1 MKKISLALIVILLF
15 GVKTIKAQE
24 QELSASEPIS
34 SGCVS
39 HSRGAEN
46 STSPTIKLTKEENIL
61 SVELLNYTSNCG
73 TTGFEVENKIIDGN
87 NENPNVAINI
97 TPVIPAYMDCTCPF
111 NISYTVRDLEKNN
124 FYLTCWWYEGQVELT
139 EGEPL
144 VLEYQTKDVV
154 IDGLKFRLLKVS
166 HQAKLIYQNTWDNN
180 VTTLQIPS
188 EVEYEGEKYTVTS
201 VNQNVSFSKN
211 SSITK
216 IIIPKTVKNTDF
228 GSNEGF
234 KYNPFVDC
242 FSVESIEVEEG
253 NPAICSVDGVLFNKD
268 TTTLIGYPAASARE
282 SYTVPASVKTAG
294 DGAFSNSKYLKKIV
308 LPDNIETLG
317 YSLFASSK
325 SLEEVTLPSSIKEL
339 SIYLFKDCTKLK
351 SVVIPEG
358 VTTIGYSAFEGCTSL
373 ESISLPESINFID
386 FFAFGSLSNLKNVYC
401 QAKIVPNTS
410 QNVFGN
416 VNLSKVTLHVPAA
429 SISAYQATEPW
440 KNFKE
445 IVALPD
451 QDDYLPFV
459 EDGKEWTMASLG
471 TVGPEYQHTFC
482 YQQIKLGSAIEVD
495 GITFKQIVKSSWQY
509 DQDGPTNW
517 KETTEYVGEAD
528 GKVYIYNQQ
537 TKNTVQVM
545 DFTLK
550 VGDTYR
556 QTLTGDPNDGY
567 WDFVVT
573 AVKDTVIAT
582 SVDKTPRRCLY
593 LSWSD
598 SKETDDVWIE
608 GIGSL
613 YGGVQGAY
621 GRVKAGA
628 ISMLRICKADEQT
641 LYEAY
646 HPFLKE
652 GKTWNYQEY
661 YHNLWDDEQWTKDV
675 SYVINGTTEIDGKTY
690 YKMYR
695 ISEEG
700 SKYYCA
706 LREEDRKVWQYTSD
720 DGDQLLY
727 DFGMSVGD
735 SYTPSDESIRYQLTA
750 IKPMRFQ
757 YYQLLNVLHYD
768 VSEQDDPTE
777 PYEYIGPEANVEG
790 VGCERGWNI
799 MELYAMVPS
808 NGILHGENFLSC
820 YEDGKCIFTADDFN
834 GLKNTK
840 PDNDMAYRPFIEEGK
855 VWKVGTISGNPVQ
868 VVDYY
873 YFDGDTIIGGKT
885 CKQMMRQRYVSPDY
899 PEYDNLAQLPT
910 LSKVGAWY
918 EEDKK
923 VYFYDEQT
931 QSMLIKYDFS
941 LNPYD
946 TLQLFRDYPTYV
958 VGPKQS
964 GNIKGFKGIYRGIW
978 SIGIDSRINTTW
990 MEGVGGI
997 DGPTRNAYLNASD
1010 PVPEF
1015 LMSCTVG
1022 DEVIYLN
1029 EEYEDGATPG
1039 GARGDR
1045 FDFTHT
1051 IKTKPKA
1058 PRRSIDTQSV
1068 YGEYNNHQLDINLN
1082 LLDDIYLVSIT
1093 NESGKTVYEKTVNA
1107 GDIVGLNIDI
1117 SAYTKGRYTVT
1128 VENSRESFTGKFE
1141 TQTTG
1146 IEGNVNNK
1154 KVKNVSIYNLQ
1165 GQRISTLRKGLN
1177 IVNGHKI
1184 YVK

>member
-1 MKKISLALIVILLF
+1 MKKIAFALIVVLLF
-15 GVKTIKAQE
+15 GIKTIKAQE

-34 SGCVS
+34 SGCLS
-39 HSRGAEN
+39 HSRGAEIA
-46 STSPTIKLTKEENIL
+46 TSPTIKLTKEENIL

-87 NENPNVAINI
+87 NENPTVAINV

-111 NISYTVRDLEKNN
+111 NISYTVRDLEKNK

-166 HQAKLIYQNTWDNN
+166 HQAKLITWDNN

-201 VNQNVSFSKN
+201 VNQSVFSKN

-242 FSVESIEVEEG
+242 ISVESIEVEEG

-294 DGAFSNSKYLKKIV
+294 DGAFFNSKYLKKIV

-445 IVALPD
+445 IVELPD
-451 QDDYLPFV
+451 QDDYHPFV
-459 EDGKEWTMASLG
+459 ENGKEWTMAYLG
-471 TVGPEYQHTFC
+471 TVSPEYQHTFS

-495 GITFKQIVKSSWQY
+495 GMTFKQIVSSSWQY
-509 DQDGPTNW
+509 DQDGPSNW
-517 KETTEYVGEAD
+517 KETNEYVGEAD
-528 GKVYIYNQQ
+528 GKVYLYNQQ
-537 TKNTVQVM
+537 TKNTIQVM

-556 QTLTGDPNDGY
+556 QTLTSDPNDGY

-582 SVDKTPRRCLY
+582 SVDKTPRKCLY

-613 YGGVQGAY
+613 YEGVQGAY
-621 GRVKAGA
+621 GRMKTGA

-661 YHNLWDDEQWTKDV
+661 YHNLLDDEQWSKDV
-675 SYVINGTTEIDGKTY
+675 SYVINGTTEIDGKAY

-700 SKYYCA
+700 SEYYCA

-720 DGDQLLY
+720 GDQLLY
-727 DFGMSVGD
+727 DFGMSIGD
-735 SYTPSDESIRYQLTA
+735 SYTPSDEPIRYQLTD

-768 VSEQDDPTE
+768 VSEQYDPTE
-777 PYEYIGPEANVEG
+777 PYEYIGPEQIVEG
-790 VGCERGWNI
+790 VGCRKGWNF
-799 MELYAMVPS
+799 MELYALVPY

-820 YEDGKCIFTADDFN
+820 YEDARCIFTADDFN
-834 GLKNTK
+834 L
-840 PDNDMAYRPFIEEGK
+840 Y
-855 VWKVGTISGNPVQ
+855 
-868 VVDYY
+868 
-873 YFDGDTIIGGKT
+873 
-885 CKQMMRQRYVSPDY
+885 
-899 PEYDNLAQLPT
+899 
-910 LSKVGAWY
+910 
-918 EEDKK
+918 
-923 VYFYDEQT
+923 
-931 QSMLIKYDFS
+931 
-941 LNPYD
+941 
-946 TLQLFRDYPTYV
+946 
-958 VGPKQS
+958 
-964 GNIKGFKGIYRGIW
+964 
-978 SIGIDSRINTTW
+978 
-990 MEGVGGI
+990 
-997 DGPTRNAYLNASD
+997 
-1010 PVPEF
+1010 
-1015 LMSCTVG
+1015 
-1022 DEVIYLN
+1022 
-1029 EEYEDGATPG
+1029 
-1039 GARGDR
+1039 
-1045 FDFTHT
+1045 
-1051 IKTKPKA
+1051 
-1058 PRRSIDTQSV
+1058 
-1068 YGEYNNHQLDINLN
+1068 
-1082 LLDDIYLVSIT
+1082 
-1093 NESGKTVYEKTVNA
+1093 
-1107 GDIVGLNIDI
+1107 
-1117 SAYTKGRYTVT
+1117 
-1128 VENSRESFTGKFE
+1128 E
-1141 TQTTG
+1141 TQTKE
-1146 IEGNVNNK
+1146 IEVINDNKAENK
-1154 KVKNVSIYNLQ
+1154 KGIYNLQ
-1165 GQRISTLRKGLN
+1165 GQRIRHLQKGLN
-1177 IVNGHKI
+1177 IVNGRKVH
-1184 YVK
+1184 VK

>member
-1 MKKISLALIVILLF
+1 MKKIAFALIVVLLF
-15 GVKTIKAQE
+15 GIKTIKAQE

-34 SGCVS
+34 SGCLS
-39 HSRGAEN
+39 HSRGAEIA
-46 STSPTIKLTKEENIL
+46 TSPTIKLTKEENIL

-87 NENPNVAINI
+87 NENPTVAINV

-144 VLEYQTKDVV
+144 ILEYKTKDVV

-166 HQAKLIYQNTWDNN
+166 HQAKLITWDNN

-201 VNQNVSFSKN
+201 VNQSVFSKN

-294 DGAFSNSKYLKKIV
+294 DGAFFNSKYLKKIV

-325 SLEEVTLPSSIKEL
+325 SLEEVVLPSSIKEL

-358 VTTIGYSAFEGCTSL
+358 VTTIGYSAFEGCTRL

-429 SISAYQATEPW
+429 SINAYQATEPW

-445 IVALPD
+445 IVALPA
-451 QDDYLPFV
+451 QIDYHPFV
-459 EDGKEWTMASLG
+459 ENGKEWTMAYLG
-471 TVGPEYQHTFC
+471 TVSPEYQHTFS

-495 GITFKQIVKSSWQY
+495 GMTFKQIVSSSWQY
-509 DQDGPTNW
+509 DQDGPSNW
-517 KETTEYVGEAD
+517 KETNEYVGEAD
-528 GKVYIYNQQ
+528 GKVYLYNQQ
-537 TKNTVQVM
+537 TKNTIQVM

-556 QTLTGDPNDGY
+556 QTLTSDPNDGY

-582 SVDKTPRRCLY
+582 SVDKTPRKCLY

-621 GRVKAGA
+621 GRMKTGA

-661 YHNLWDDEQWTKDV
+661 YHNLLDDEQWTKDV
-675 SYVINGTTEIDGKTY
+675 SYVINGTTEIDGKAY

-700 SKYYCA
+700 SEYYCA

-727 DFGMSVGD
+727 DFGMSIGD
-735 SYTPSDESIRYQLTA
+735 SYTPSDEPIRYQLTD

-768 VSEQDDPTE
+768 VSEQYDPTE
-777 PYEYIGPEANVEG
+777 PYEYIGPEQIVEG
-790 VGCERGWNI
+790 VGCRKGWNF
-799 MELYAMVPS
+799 MELYALVPY

-834 GLKNTK
+834 L
-840 PDNDMAYRPFIEEGK
+840 Y
-855 VWKVGTISGNPVQ
+855 
-868 VVDYY
+868 
-873 YFDGDTIIGGKT
+873 
-885 CKQMMRQRYVSPDY
+885 
-899 PEYDNLAQLPT
+899 
-910 LSKVGAWY
+910 
-918 EEDKK
+918 
-923 VYFYDEQT
+923 
-931 QSMLIKYDFS
+931 
-941 LNPYD
+941 
-946 TLQLFRDYPTYV
+946 
-958 VGPKQS
+958 
-964 GNIKGFKGIYRGIW
+964 
-978 SIGIDSRINTTW
+978 
-990 MEGVGGI
+990 
-997 DGPTRNAYLNASD
+997 
-1010 PVPEF
+1010 
-1015 LMSCTVG
+1015 
-1022 DEVIYLN
+1022 
-1029 EEYEDGATPG
+1029 
-1039 GARGDR
+1039 
-1045 FDFTHT
+1045 
-1051 IKTKPKA
+1051 
-1058 PRRSIDTQSV
+1058 
-1068 YGEYNNHQLDINLN
+1068 
-1082 LLDDIYLVSIT
+1082 
-1093 NESGKTVYEKTVNA
+1093 
-1107 GDIVGLNIDI
+1107 
-1117 SAYTKGRYTVT
+1117 
-1128 VENSRESFTGKFE
+1128 E
-1141 TQTTG
+1141 TQTKE
-1146 IEGNVNNK
+1146 IEVINDNKAENK
-1154 KVKNVSIYNLQ
+1154 KGIYNLQ
-1165 GQRISTLRKGLN
+1165 GQRISHLQKGLN
-1177 IVNGHKI
+1177 IVNGRKVH
-1184 YVK
+1184 VK

>member
-1 MKKISLALIVILLF
+1 MKKIAFALIVVLLF
-15 GVKTIKAQE
+15 GIKTIKAQE
-24 QELSASEPIS
+24 QELSTSEPIS
-34 SGCVS
+34 SGCLS
-39 HSRGAEN
+39 HSRGAEIA
-46 STSPTIKLTKEENIL
+46 TSPTIKLTKEENIL

-87 NENPNVAINI
+87 NENPTVAINV

-166 HQAKLIYQNTWDNN
+166 HQAKLITWDNN

-201 VNQNVSFSKN
+201 VNQSVFSKN

-242 FSVESIEVEEG
+242 ISVESIEVEEG

-294 DGAFSNSKYLKKIV
+294 DGAFFNSKYLKKIV

-445 IVALPD
+445 IVKLPAQND
-451 QDDYLPFV
+451 NLPFV
-459 EDGKEWTMASLG
+459 ENGKEWTMAYLG
-471 TVGPEYQHTFC
+471 TVGPEYQHTFS

-495 GITFKQIVKSSWQY
+495 GMTFKQIVSSSWQY
-509 DQDGPTNW
+509 DQDGPSNW
-517 KETTEYVGEAD
+517 KETNEYVGEAD
-528 GKVYIYNQQ
+528 GKVYLYNQQ
-537 TKNTVQVM
+537 TKNTIQVM

-556 QTLTGDPNDGY
+556 QTLTSDPNDGY

-582 SVDKTPRRCLY
+582 SVDKTPRKCLY

-613 YGGVQGAY
+613 YEGVQGAY
-621 GRVKAGA
+621 GRMKTGA

-661 YHNLWDDEQWTKDV
+661 YHNLLDDEQWTKDV
-675 SYVINGTTEIDGKTY
+675 SYVINGTTEIDGKAY

-700 SKYYCA
+700 SEYYCA

-727 DFGMSVGD
+727 DFGMSIGD
-735 SYTPSDESIRYQLTA
+735 SYTPSDEPIRYQLTD

-768 VSEQDDPTE
+768 VSEQYDPTE
-777 PYEYIGPEANVEG
+777 PYEYIGPEQIVEG
-790 VGCERGWNI
+790 VGCRKGWNF
-799 MELYAMVPS
+799 MELYALVPY

-820 YEDGKCIFTADDFN
+820 YEDGRCIFTADDFN
-834 GLKNTK
+834 LYEMQTK
-840 PDNDMAYRPFIEEGK
+840 EI
-855 VWKVGTISGNPVQ
+855 
-868 VVDYY
+868 
-873 YFDGDTIIGGKT
+873 
-885 CKQMMRQRYVSPDY
+885 
-899 PEYDNLAQLPT
+899 
-910 LSKVGAWY
+910 
-918 EEDKK
+918 
-923 VYFYDEQT
+923 
-931 QSMLIKYDFS
+931 
-941 LNPYD
+941 
-946 TLQLFRDYPTYV
+946 
-958 VGPKQS
+958 
-964 GNIKGFKGIYRGIW
+964 
-978 SIGIDSRINTTW
+978 
-990 MEGVGGI
+990 
-997 DGPTRNAYLNASD
+997 
-1010 PVPEF
+1010 
-1015 LMSCTVG
+1015 
-1022 DEVIYLN
+1022 EVIN
-1029 EEYEDGATPG
+1029 DN
-1039 GARGDR
+1039 
-1045 FDFTHT
+1045 
-1051 IKTKPKA
+1051 KA
-1058 PRRSIDTQSV
+1058 
-1068 YGEYNNHQLDINLN
+1068 E
-1082 LLDDIYLVSIT
+1082 
-1093 NESGKTVYEKTVNA
+1093 
-1107 GDIVGLNIDI
+1107 
-1117 SAYTKGRYTVT
+1117 
-1128 VENSRESFTGKFE
+1128 
-1141 TQTTG
+1141 
-1146 IEGNVNNK
+1146 NK
-1154 KVKNVSIYNLQ
+1154 KGIYNLQ
-1165 GQRISTLRKGLN
+1165 GQRISHLQKGLN
-1177 IVNGHKI
+1177 IVNGRKVH
-1184 YVK
+1184 VK

>member
-1 MKKISLALIVILLF
+1 MKKIAFALIVVLLF
-15 GVKTIKAQE
+15 GIKTIKAQE

-34 SGCVS
+34 SGCLS
-39 HSRGAEN
+39 HSRGAEIA
-46 STSPTIKLTKEENIL
+46 TSPTIKLTKEENIL

-87 NENPNVAINI
+87 NENPTVAINV

-166 HQAKLIYQNTWDNN
+166 HQAKLITWDNN

-201 VNQNVSFSKN
+201 VNQSVFSKN

-242 FSVESIEVEEG
+242 ISVESIEVEEG

-294 DGAFSNSKYLKKIV
+294 DGAFFNSKYLKKIV

-429 SISAYQATEPW
+429 SINAYQATEPW

-445 IVALPD
+445 IVELPD
-451 QDDYLPFV
+451 QDDYHPFV
-459 EDGKEWTMASLG
+459 ENGKEWTMAYLG
-471 TVGPEYQHTFC
+471 TVSPEYQHTFS

-495 GITFKQIVKSSWQY
+495 GMTFKQIVSSSWQY
-509 DQDGPTNW
+509 DQDGPSNW
-517 KETTEYVGEAD
+517 KETNEYVGEAD
-528 GKVYIYNQQ
+528 GKVYLYNQQ
-537 TKNTVQVM
+537 TKNTIQVM

-556 QTLTGDPNDGY
+556 QTLTSDPNDGY

-582 SVDKTPRRCLY
+582 SVDKTPRKCLY

-613 YGGVQGAY
+613 YEGVQGAY
-621 GRVKAGA
+621 GRMKTGA

-661 YHNLWDDEQWTKDV
+661 YHNLLDDEQWSKDV
-675 SYVINGTTEIDGKTY
+675 SYVINGTTEIDGKAY

-700 SKYYCA
+700 SEYYCA

-727 DFGMSVGD
+727 DFGMSIGD
-735 SYTPSDESIRYQLTA
+735 SYTPSDEPIRYQLTD

-768 VSEQDDPTE
+768 VSEQYDPTE
-777 PYEYIGPEANVEG
+777 PYEYIGPEQIVEG
-790 VGCERGWNI
+790 VGCRKGWNF
-799 MELYAMVPS
+799 MELYALVPS
-808 NGILHGENFLSC
+808 NGIFHGENFLSC

-834 GLKNTK
+834 L
-840 PDNDMAYRPFIEEGK
+840 Y
-855 VWKVGTISGNPVQ
+855 
-868 VVDYY
+868 
-873 YFDGDTIIGGKT
+873 
-885 CKQMMRQRYVSPDY
+885 
-899 PEYDNLAQLPT
+899 
-910 LSKVGAWY
+910 
-918 EEDKK
+918 
-923 VYFYDEQT
+923 
-931 QSMLIKYDFS
+931 
-941 LNPYD
+941 
-946 TLQLFRDYPTYV
+946 
-958 VGPKQS
+958 
-964 GNIKGFKGIYRGIW
+964 
-978 SIGIDSRINTTW
+978 
-990 MEGVGGI
+990 
-997 DGPTRNAYLNASD
+997 
-1010 PVPEF
+1010 
-1015 LMSCTVG
+1015 
-1022 DEVIYLN
+1022 
-1029 EEYEDGATPG
+1029 
-1039 GARGDR
+1039 
-1045 FDFTHT
+1045 
-1051 IKTKPKA
+1051 
-1058 PRRSIDTQSV
+1058 
-1068 YGEYNNHQLDINLN
+1068 
-1082 LLDDIYLVSIT
+1082 
-1093 NESGKTVYEKTVNA
+1093 
-1107 GDIVGLNIDI
+1107 
-1117 SAYTKGRYTVT
+1117 
-1128 VENSRESFTGKFE
+1128 E
-1141 TQTTG
+1141 TQTKE
-1146 IEGNVNNK
+1146 IEVINDNKAENK
-1154 KVKNVSIYNLQ
+1154 KGIYNLQ
-1165 GQRISTLRKGLN
+1165 GQRIRHLQKGLN
-1177 IVNGHKI
+1177 IVNGRKVH
-1184 YVK
+1184 VK

>member
-1 MKKISLALIVILLF
+1 MKKIALLF
-15 GVKTIKAQE
+15 FIMLLPTFI
-24 QELSASEPIS
+24 
-34 SGCVS
+34 
-39 HSRGAEN
+39 GAK
-46 STSPTIKLTKEENIL
+46 STRVFVGNVWYNINNARNNEAW
-61 SVELLNYTSNCG
+61 VNANPDGIEKYAGHVIVPATFEYEG
-73 TTGFEVENKIIDGN
+73 TT
-87 NENPNVAINI
+87 
-97 TPVIPAYMDCTCPF
+97 
-111 NISYTVRDLEKNN
+111 YTVRGISGSAFFQCPDL
-124 FYLTCWWYEGQVELT
+124 L
-139 EGEPL
+139 
-144 VLEYQTKDVV
+144 
-154 IDGLKFRLLKVS
+154 S
-166 HQAKLIYQNTWDNN
+166 
-180 VTTLQIPS
+180 VTVGGSTI
-188 EVEYEGEKYTVTS
+188 
-201 VNQNVSFSKN
+201 
-211 SSITK
+211 SIQK
-216 IIIPKTVKNTDF
+216 K
-228 GSNEGF
+228 
-234 KYNPFVDC
+234 
-242 FSVESIEVEEG
+242 
-253 NPAICSVDGVLFNKD
+253 
-268 TTTLIGYPAASARE
+268 
-282 SYTVPASVKTAG
+282 
-294 DGAFSNSKYLKKIV
+294 AFAECPN
-308 LPDNIETLG
+308 
-317 YSLFASSK
+317 
-325 SLEEVTLPSSIKEL
+325 
-339 SIYLFKDCTKLK
+339 LK
-351 SVVIPEG
+351 SVVIPDSILYLGDYAFFGCTNLEYITPPTYLTNWGAECLDLCISLKEFPLPTNLKSLGYHAFYECQSLVSPMIIPEG
-358 VTTIGYSAFEGCTSL
+358 VTKIEEYSFYGCKSIPSITIPSSVTEIHYGAFDGCT
-373 ESISLPESINFID
+373 
-386 FFAFGSLSNLKNVYC
+386 NLKDIYC
-401 QAKIVPNTS
+401 YAPTVPSTASDAFNMSFNASYLS
-410 QNVFGN
+410 Q
-416 VNLSKVTLHVPAA
+416 VTLHVPAA

-451 QDDYLPFV
+451 QNDYLPFV

-471 TVGPEYQHTFC
+471 TVGPEYQHTFS

-582 SVDKTPRRCLY
+582 SVDKTPRKCLY

-621 GRVKAGA
+621 GRMKTGA

-700 SKYYCA
+700 SKYYCT

-768 VSEQDDPTE
+768 VSDQYDPTE
-777 PYEYIGPEANVEG
+777 PYEYIGPEQIVEG
-790 VGCERGWNI
+790 VGCEKGWNI
-799 MELYAMVPS
+799 MELYAIVPP

-873 YFDGDTIIGGKT
+873 YFDGDTIIGGRT
-885 CKQMMRQRYVSPDY
+885 CKQMMRQRFVSPDY

-918 EEDKK
+918 EKDKK
-923 VYFYDEQT
+923 VYFYNENK
-931 QSMLIKYDFS
+931 QSFMIKYDFS
-941 LNPYD
+941 IEANETLLFDNYPY
-946 TLQLFRDYPTYV
+946 V
-958 VGPKQS
+958 IGPKQT
-964 GNIKGFKGIYRGIW
+964 GGLNGFKGIYRDVMWRGNE
-978 SIGIDSRINTTW
+978 DPYYCTTW
-990 MEGVGGI
+990 LEGVGGI
-997 DGPTRNAYLNASD
+997 DGPTVNIYYGKEGHGL
-1010 PVPEF
+1010 F
-1015 LMSCTVG
+1015 LMACTVG

-1029 EEYEDGATPG
+1029 EKYEDGATPG
-1039 GARGDR
+1039 GARKDR

-1058 PRRSIDTQSV
+1058 PRRSEDAQSL
-1068 YGEYNNHQLDINLN
+1068 YGEYNNLQLGINLN
-1082 LLDDIYLVSIT
+1082 PLDDTYQVSIT
-1093 NESGKTVYEKTVNA
+1093 NESGKVVYEKAINA
-1107 GDIVGLNIDI
+1107 GNIVGLNIDI
-1117 SAYTKGRYTVT
+1117 SAYAKGRYTVT
-1128 VENSRESFTGKFE
+1128 VENSQESFTGEFE

-1146 IEGNVNNK
+1146 IEENVIIRK
-1154 KVKNVSIYNLQ
+1154 LKNVSIYNLQ
-1165 GQRISTLRKGLN
+1165 GLRINYLQKGLN
-1177 IVNGHKI
+1177 IVNGKKV

>member
-1 MKKISLALIVILLF
+1 MKKIAFALIVVLLF
-15 GVKTIKAQE
+15 GIKTIKAQE

-34 SGCVS
+34 SGCLS
-39 HSRGAEN
+39 HSRGAEIA
-46 STSPTIKLTKEENIL
+46 TSPTIKLTKEENIL

-87 NENPNVAINI
+87 NENPTVAINV

-166 HQAKLIYQNTWDNN
+166 HQAKLITWDNN

-188 EVEYEGEKYTVTS
+188 EVEYEGEKYTVAS
-201 VNQNVSFSKN
+201 VNQSVFSKN

-242 FSVESIEVEEG
+242 ISVESIEVEEG

-294 DGAFSNSKYLKKIV
+294 DGAFFNSKYLKKIV

-325 SLEEVTLPSSIKEL
+325 SLEEVVLPSSIKEL

-358 VTTIGYSAFEGCTSL
+358 VTTIGYSAFEGCTRL

-429 SISAYQATEPW
+429 SINAYQATEPW

-445 IVALPD
+445 IVALPA
-451 QDDYLPFV
+451 QIDYHPFV
-459 EDGKEWTMASLG
+459 ENGKEWTMASLG
-471 TVGPEYQHTFC
+471 TVGPEYQHTFS

-495 GITFKQIVKSSWQY
+495 GMTFKQIVSSSWQY

-537 TKNTVQVM
+537 TKNTIQVM

-582 SVDKTPRRCLY
+582 SADKTPRKCLY

-621 GRVKAGA
+621 GQVMPGA

-661 YHNLWDDEQWTKDV
+661 YHNLWDDEQWTKNV
-675 SYVINGTTEIDGKTY
+675 SYVINGTTEIDGKAY

-700 SKYYCA
+700 SEYYCA

-727 DFGMSVGD
+727 DFGMSIGD
-735 SYTPSDESIRYQLTA
+735 SYTPSDEPIRYQLTD

-768 VSEQDDPTE
+768 VSEQYDPTE
-777 PYEYIGPEANVEG
+777 PYEYIGPEQIVEG
-790 VGCERGWNI
+790 VGCEKGWNI
-799 MELYAMVPS
+799 MKLYAQVPS
-808 NGILHGENFLSC
+808 NGIFHGENFLSC
-820 YEDGKCIFTADDFN
+820 YEDGKCIFTTDDFN
-834 GLKNTK
+834 LYEMQTK
-840 PDNDMAYRPFIEEGK
+840 EI
-855 VWKVGTISGNPVQ
+855 
-868 VVDYY
+868 
-873 YFDGDTIIGGKT
+873 
-885 CKQMMRQRYVSPDY
+885 
-899 PEYDNLAQLPT
+899 
-910 LSKVGAWY
+910 
-918 EEDKK
+918 
-923 VYFYDEQT
+923 
-931 QSMLIKYDFS
+931 
-941 LNPYD
+941 
-946 TLQLFRDYPTYV
+946 
-958 VGPKQS
+958 
-964 GNIKGFKGIYRGIW
+964 
-978 SIGIDSRINTTW
+978 
-990 MEGVGGI
+990 
-997 DGPTRNAYLNASD
+997 
-1010 PVPEF
+1010 
-1015 LMSCTVG
+1015 
-1022 DEVIYLN
+1022 EVIN
-1029 EEYEDGATPG
+1029 DN
-1039 GARGDR
+1039 
-1045 FDFTHT
+1045 
-1051 IKTKPKA
+1051 KA
-1058 PRRSIDTQSV
+1058 
-1068 YGEYNNHQLDINLN
+1068 E
-1082 LLDDIYLVSIT
+1082 
-1093 NESGKTVYEKTVNA
+1093 
-1107 GDIVGLNIDI
+1107 
-1117 SAYTKGRYTVT
+1117 
-1128 VENSRESFTGKFE
+1128 
-1141 TQTTG
+1141 
-1146 IEGNVNNK
+1146 NK
-1154 KVKNVSIYNLQ
+1154 KGIYNLQ
-1165 GQRISTLRKGLN
+1165 GQRIRHLQKGLN
-1177 IVNGHKI
+1177 IVNGRKVH
-1184 YVK
+1184 VK

>member
-1 MKKISLALIVILLF
+1 MKKIALLF
-15 GVKTIKAQE
+15 FIMLLPTFI
-24 QELSASEPIS
+24 
-34 SGCVS
+34 
-39 HSRGAEN
+39 GAK
-46 STSPTIKLTKEENIL
+46 STRVFVGNVWYNINNARNNEAW
-61 SVELLNYTSNCG
+61 VNANPDGIEKYAGHVIVPATFEYEG
-73 TTGFEVENKIIDGN
+73 TT
-87 NENPNVAINI
+87 
-97 TPVIPAYMDCTCPF
+97 
-111 NISYTVRDLEKNN
+111 YTVRGISGSAFFQCPDL
-124 FYLTCWWYEGQVELT
+124 L
-139 EGEPL
+139 
-144 VLEYQTKDVV
+144 
-154 IDGLKFRLLKVS
+154 S
-166 HQAKLIYQNTWDNN
+166 
-180 VTTLQIPS
+180 VTVGGSTI
-188 EVEYEGEKYTVTS
+188 
-201 VNQNVSFSKN
+201 
-211 SSITK
+211 SIQK
-216 IIIPKTVKNTDF
+216 K
-228 GSNEGF
+228 
-234 KYNPFVDC
+234 
-242 FSVESIEVEEG
+242 
-253 NPAICSVDGVLFNKD
+253 
-268 TTTLIGYPAASARE
+268 
-282 SYTVPASVKTAG
+282 
-294 DGAFSNSKYLKKIV
+294 AFAECPN
-308 LPDNIETLG
+308 
-317 YSLFASSK
+317 
-325 SLEEVTLPSSIKEL
+325 
-339 SIYLFKDCTKLK
+339 LK
-351 SVVIPEG
+351 SVVIPDSILYLGDYAFFGCTNLEYITPPTYLTNWGAECLDLCISLKEFPLPTNLKSLGYHAFYECQSLVSPMIIPEG
-358 VTTIGYSAFEGCTSL
+358 VTKIEEYSFYGCKSIPSITIPSSVTEIHYGAFDGCT
-373 ESISLPESINFID
+373 
-386 FFAFGSLSNLKNVYC
+386 NLKDIYC
-401 QAKIVPNTS
+401 YAPTVPSTASDAFNMSFNASYLS
-410 QNVFGN
+410 Q
-416 VNLSKVTLHVPAA
+416 VTLHVPAA
-429 SISAYQATEPW
+429 SVSAYQTTEPW

-445 IVALPD
+445 IVALPA
-451 QDDYLPFV
+451 QNDYLPFV

-471 TVGPEYQHTFC
+471 TVGPEYQHTFS

-582 SVDKTPRRCLY
+582 SVDKTPRKCLY

-598 SKETDDVWIE
+598 SKENDDVWVE

-621 GRVKAGA
+621 WRVKDGA

-777 PYEYIGPEANVEG
+777 PYEYIGPEQIVES
-790 VGCERGWNI
+790 VGCEKGWNI
-799 MELYAMVPS
+799 MELYAIVPP

-873 YFDGDTIIGGKT
+873 YFDGDTIIGGRT

-918 EEDKK
+918 EKDKK
-923 VYFYDEQT
+923 VYFYNEKEQT
-931 QSMLIKYDFS
+931 FMIKYDFS
-941 LNPYD
+941 IGANES
-946 TLQLFRDYPTYV
+946 LQLIDDYPSFII
-958 VGPKQS
+958 GPRQT
-964 GNIKGFKGIYRGIW
+964 GEIDGFKGVYR
-978 SIGIDSRINTTW
+978 DVMINQNVKSTTW
-990 MEGVGGI
+990 LEGVGGI
-997 DGPTRNAYLNASD
+997 EGPTRNAYAEATD
-1010 PVPEF
+1010 HMPEF
-1015 LMSCTVG
+1015 LMSCAVG
-1022 DEVIYLN
+1022 DEVIYFN
-1029 EEYEDGATPG
+1029 DIYEDGATPD
-1039 GARGDR
+1039 GARKDR

-1058 PRRSIDTQSV
+1058 PRRSEDAQSL
-1068 YGEYNNHQLDINLN
+1068 YGEYNNLQLGINLN
-1082 LLDDIYLVSIT
+1082 PLDDTYQVSIT
-1093 NESGKTVYEKTVNA
+1093 NESGKVVYEKAINA
-1107 GDIVGLNIDI
+1107 GNIVGLNIDI
-1117 SAYTKGRYTVT
+1117 SAYAKGRYTVT
-1128 VENSRESFTGKFE
+1128 VENSQESFTGEFE

-1146 IEGNVNNK
+1146 IEENVIIRK
-1154 KVKNVSIYNLQ
+1154 LKNVSIYNLQ
-1165 GQRISTLRKGLN
+1165 GLRINYLQKGLN
-1177 IVNGHKI
+1177 IVNGRKV

>member
-1 MKKISLALIVILLF
+1 MKKIAFALIVVLLF
-15 GVKTIKAQE
+15 GIKTIKAQE

-34 SGCVS
+34 SGCLS
-39 HSRGAEN
+39 HSRGAEIA
-46 STSPTIKLTKEENIL
+46 TSPTIKLTKEDNIL

-87 NENPNVAINI
+87 NENPTVAINV

-201 VNQNVSFSKN
+201 VNQSVFSKN

-294 DGAFSNSKYLKKIV
+294 DGAFFNSKYLKKIV

-358 VTTIGYSAFEGCTSL
+358 VTTIGYSAFEGCSRL

-429 SISAYQATEPW
+429 SINAYQATEPW

-445 IVALPD
+445 IVALPA
-451 QDDYLPFV
+451 QNDYLPFV
-459 EDGKEWTMASLG
+459 ENGKEWTMAYLG
-471 TVGPEYQHTFC
+471 TVSPEYQQTFS

-495 GITFKQIVKSSWQY
+495 GMTFKQIVSSSWQY
-509 DQDGPTNW
+509 DQDGPSNW
-517 KETTEYVGEAD
+517 KETNEYVGEAD
-528 GKVYIYNQQ
+528 GKVYLYNQQ
-537 TKNTVQVM
+537 TKNTIQVM

-556 QTLTGDPNDGY
+556 QTLTSDPNDGY

-582 SVDKTPRRCLY
+582 SVDKTPRKCLY

-613 YGGVQGAY
+613 YEGVQGAY
-621 GRVKAGA
+621 GRMKTSA

-661 YHNLWDDEQWTKDV
+661 YHNLLDDEQWTKDV
-675 SYVINGTTEIDGKTY
+675 SYVINGTTEIDGKAY

-700 SKYYCA
+700 SEYYCA

-727 DFGMSVGD
+727 DFGMSIGD
-735 SYTPSDESIRYQLTA
+735 SYTPSDEPIRYQLTD

-768 VSEQDDPTE
+768 VSEQYDPTE
-777 PYEYIGPEANVEG
+777 PYEYIGPEQIVEG
-790 VGCERGWNI
+790 VGCRKGWNF
-799 MELYAMVPS
+799 MELYALVPY

-834 GLKNTK
+834 L
-840 PDNDMAYRPFIEEGK
+840 Y
-855 VWKVGTISGNPVQ
+855 
-868 VVDYY
+868 
-873 YFDGDTIIGGKT
+873 
-885 CKQMMRQRYVSPDY
+885 
-899 PEYDNLAQLPT
+899 
-910 LSKVGAWY
+910 
-918 EEDKK
+918 
-923 VYFYDEQT
+923 
-931 QSMLIKYDFS
+931 
-941 LNPYD
+941 
-946 TLQLFRDYPTYV
+946 
-958 VGPKQS
+958 
-964 GNIKGFKGIYRGIW
+964 
-978 SIGIDSRINTTW
+978 
-990 MEGVGGI
+990 
-997 DGPTRNAYLNASD
+997 
-1010 PVPEF
+1010 
-1015 LMSCTVG
+1015 
-1022 DEVIYLN
+1022 
-1029 EEYEDGATPG
+1029 
-1039 GARGDR
+1039 
-1045 FDFTHT
+1045 
-1051 IKTKPKA
+1051 
-1058 PRRSIDTQSV
+1058 
-1068 YGEYNNHQLDINLN
+1068 
-1082 LLDDIYLVSIT
+1082 
-1093 NESGKTVYEKTVNA
+1093 
-1107 GDIVGLNIDI
+1107 
-1117 SAYTKGRYTVT
+1117 
-1128 VENSRESFTGKFE
+1128 E
-1141 TQTTG
+1141 TQTKE
-1146 IEGNVNNK
+1146 IEVINDNKAENK
-1154 KVKNVSIYNLQ
+1154 KGIYNLQ
-1165 GQRISTLRKGLN
+1165 GQRIRHLQKGLN
-1177 IVNGHKI
+1177 IVNGRKVH
-1184 YVK
+1184 VK

>member
-1 MKKISLALIVILLF
+1 MKKIAFALIVVLLF
-15 GVKTIKAQE
+15 GIKTIKAQE

-34 SGCVS
+34 SGCLS
-39 HSRGAEN
+39 HSRGAEIA
-46 STSPTIKLTKEENIL
+46 TSPTIKLTKEENIL

-87 NENPNVAINI
+87 NENPTVAINV

-111 NISYTVRDLEKNN
+111 NISYTVRDLEKNK

-166 HQAKLIYQNTWDNN
+166 HQAKLITWDNN

-188 EVEYEGEKYTVTS
+188 EVEYEGEKYIVTS

-242 FSVESIEVEEG
+242 ISVESIEVEEG

-268 TTTLIGYPAASARE
+268 TTTLIGYPAGATRE
-282 SYTVPASVKTAG
+282 LYTVPASVKTAG
-294 DGAFSNSKYLKKIV
+294 DGAFFNSKYLKKIV

-325 SLEEVTLPSSIKEL
+325 SLEEVVLPSSIKEL

-429 SISAYQATEPW
+429 SINAYQATEPW

-445 IVALPD
+445 IVALPA
-451 QDDYLPFV
+451 QNDYLPFV
-459 EDGKEWTMASLG
+459 ENGKEWTMAYLG
-471 TVGPEYQHTFC
+471 TVGPEYQHTFS

-495 GITFKQIVKSSWQY
+495 GMTFKQIVSSSWQY
-509 DQDGPTNW
+509 DQDGPSNW
-517 KETTEYVGEAD
+517 KETNEYVGEAD
-528 GKVYIYNQQ
+528 GKVYLYNQQ
-537 TKNTVQVM
+537 TKNTIQVM

-556 QTLTGDPNDGY
+556 QTLTSDPNDGY

-582 SVDKTPRRCLY
+582 SVDKTPRKCLY

-613 YGGVQGAY
+613 YEGVQGAY
-621 GRVKAGA
+621 GRMKTGA

-661 YHNLWDDEQWTKDV
+661 YHNLLDDEQWTKDV
-675 SYVINGTTEIDGKTY
+675 SYVINGTTEIDGKAY

-700 SKYYCA
+700 SEYYCA

-727 DFGMSVGD
+727 DFGMSIGD
-735 SYTPSDESIRYQLTA
+735 SYTPSNEPIRYQLTD

-768 VSEQDDPTE
+768 VSEQYDPTE
-777 PYEYIGPEANVEG
+777 PYEYIGPEQIVEG
-790 VGCERGWNI
+790 VGCRKGWNF
-799 MELYAMVPS
+799 MELYALVPY

-834 GLKNTK
+834 LYEMQTK
-840 PDNDMAYRPFIEEGK
+840 EI
-855 VWKVGTISGNPVQ
+855 
-868 VVDYY
+868 
-873 YFDGDTIIGGKT
+873 
-885 CKQMMRQRYVSPDY
+885 
-899 PEYDNLAQLPT
+899 
-910 LSKVGAWY
+910 
-918 EEDKK
+918 
-923 VYFYDEQT
+923 
-931 QSMLIKYDFS
+931 
-941 LNPYD
+941 
-946 TLQLFRDYPTYV
+946 
-958 VGPKQS
+958 
-964 GNIKGFKGIYRGIW
+964 
-978 SIGIDSRINTTW
+978 
-990 MEGVGGI
+990 
-997 DGPTRNAYLNASD
+997 
-1010 PVPEF
+1010 
-1015 LMSCTVG
+1015 
-1022 DEVIYLN
+1022 EVIN
-1029 EEYEDGATPG
+1029 DN
-1039 GARGDR
+1039 
-1045 FDFTHT
+1045 
-1051 IKTKPKA
+1051 KA
-1058 PRRSIDTQSV
+1058 
-1068 YGEYNNHQLDINLN
+1068 E
-1082 LLDDIYLVSIT
+1082 
-1093 NESGKTVYEKTVNA
+1093 
-1107 GDIVGLNIDI
+1107 
-1117 SAYTKGRYTVT
+1117 
-1128 VENSRESFTGKFE
+1128 
-1141 TQTTG
+1141 
-1146 IEGNVNNK
+1146 NK
-1154 KVKNVSIYNLQ
+1154 KGIYNLQ
-1165 GQRISTLRKGLN
+1165 GQRISHLQKGLN
-1177 IVNGHKI
+1177 IVNGRKVH
-1184 YVK
+1184 VK

>member
-1 MKKISLALIVILLF
+1 MKKIAFALIVVLLF
-15 GVKTIKAQE
+15 GIKTIKAQE

-34 SGCVS
+34 SGCLS
-39 HSRGAEN
+39 HSRGAEIA
-46 STSPTIKLTKEENIL
+46 TSPTIKLTKEENIL

-87 NENPNVAINI
+87 NENPTVAINV

-111 NISYTVRDLEKNN
+111 NISYTVRDLEKNK

-201 VNQNVSFSKN
+201 VNQSVFSKN

-268 TTTLIGYPAASARE
+268 TTTLIGYPAGATRE
-282 SYTVPASVKTAG
+282 LYTVPTSVKTAG
-294 DGAFSNSKYLKKIV
+294 DGAFFNSKYLKKIV

-358 VTTIGYSAFEGCTSL
+358 VTTIGYSAFEGCSRL

-445 IVALPD
+445 IVALPA
-451 QDDYLPFV
+451 QIDYHPFV
-459 EDGKEWTMASLG
+459 ENGKEWTMAYLG
-471 TVGPEYQHTFC
+471 TVSPEYQHTFS
-482 YQQIKLGSAIEVD
+482 YQQIKLGSTIEVD
-495 GITFKQIVKSSWQY
+495 GMTFKQIVNSSWQY
-509 DQDGPTNW
+509 DQDGPSNW
-517 KETTEYVGEAD
+517 KETNEYVGEAD
-528 GKVYIYNQQ
+528 GKVYLYNQQ
-537 TKNTVQVM
+537 TKNTIQVM

-556 QTLTGDPNDGY
+556 QTLTSDPNDGY

-582 SVDKTPRRCLY
+582 SVDKTPRKCLY

-613 YGGVQGAY
+613 YEGVQGAY
-621 GRVKAGA
+621 GRMKTGA

-661 YHNLWDDEQWTKDV
+661 YHNLWDDEQWMKDV

-735 SYTPSDESIRYQLTA
+735 SYTPSDESIRYQLTV

-768 VSEQDDPTE
+768 VSEQYDPTE
-777 PYEYIGPEANVEG
+777 PYEYIGPEQIVEG
-790 VGCERGWNI
+790 VGCRKGWNF
-799 MELYAMVPS
+799 MELYALVPS
-808 NGILHGENFLSC
+808 NGIFHGENFLSC

-834 GLKNTK
+834 LYEMQTK
-840 PDNDMAYRPFIEEGK
+840 EI
-855 VWKVGTISGNPVQ
+855 
-868 VVDYY
+868 
-873 YFDGDTIIGGKT
+873 
-885 CKQMMRQRYVSPDY
+885 
-899 PEYDNLAQLPT
+899 
-910 LSKVGAWY
+910 
-918 EEDKK
+918 
-923 VYFYDEQT
+923 
-931 QSMLIKYDFS
+931 
-941 LNPYD
+941 
-946 TLQLFRDYPTYV
+946 
-958 VGPKQS
+958 
-964 GNIKGFKGIYRGIW
+964 
-978 SIGIDSRINTTW
+978 
-990 MEGVGGI
+990 
-997 DGPTRNAYLNASD
+997 
-1010 PVPEF
+1010 
-1015 LMSCTVG
+1015 
-1022 DEVIYLN
+1022 EVIN
-1029 EEYEDGATPG
+1029 DN
-1039 GARGDR
+1039 
-1045 FDFTHT
+1045 
-1051 IKTKPKA
+1051 KA
-1058 PRRSIDTQSV
+1058 
-1068 YGEYNNHQLDINLN
+1068 E
-1082 LLDDIYLVSIT
+1082 
-1093 NESGKTVYEKTVNA
+1093 
-1107 GDIVGLNIDI
+1107 
-1117 SAYTKGRYTVT
+1117 
-1128 VENSRESFTGKFE
+1128 
-1141 TQTTG
+1141 
-1146 IEGNVNNK
+1146 NK
-1154 KVKNVSIYNLQ
+1154 KGIYNLQ
-1165 GQRISTLRKGLN
+1165 GQRIRHLQKGLN
-1177 IVNGHKI
+1177 IVNGRKVH
-1184 YVK
+1184 VK

>member
-1 MKKISLALIVILLF
+1 MKKIAFALIVVLLF

-34 SGCVS
+34 SGCLS
-39 HSRGAEN
+39 HSRGAEIA
-46 STSPTIKLTKEENIL
+46 TSPTIKLTKEENIL

-87 NENPNVAINI
+87 NENPTVAINV

-166 HQAKLIYQNTWDNN
+166 HQAKLITWDNN

-201 VNQNVSFSKN
+201 VNQSVFSKN

-242 FSVESIEVEEG
+242 ISVESIEVEEG

-268 TTTLIGYPAASARE
+268 TTTLIGYPAGATRE
-282 SYTVPASVKTAG
+282 LYTVPASVKTAG
-294 DGAFSNSKYLKKIV
+294 DGAFLNSKYLKKIV

-429 SISAYQATEPW
+429 SINAYQATEPW

-445 IVALPD
+445 IVALPA
-451 QDDYLPFV
+451 QNDYLPFV
-459 EDGKEWTMASLG
+459 ENGKEWTMAYLG
-471 TVGPEYQHTFC
+471 TVGPEYQHTFS

-495 GITFKQIVKSSWQY
+495 GMTFKQIVSSSWQY
-509 DQDGPTNW
+509 DQDGPSNW

-537 TKNTVQVM
+537 TKNTIQVM

-556 QTLTGDPNDGY
+556 QTLTSDPNDGY

-582 SVDKTPRRCLY
+582 SVDKTPRKCLY

-613 YGGVQGAY
+613 YEGVQGAY
-621 GRVKAGA
+621 GRMKTGA

-661 YHNLWDDEQWTKDV
+661 YHNLLDDEQWTKDV
-675 SYVINGTTEIDGKTY
+675 SYVINGTTEIDGKAY

-700 SKYYCA
+700 SEYYCA

-720 DGDQLLY
+720 GGDQLLY
-727 DFGMSVGD
+727 DFGMSIGD
-735 SYTPSDESIRYQLTA
+735 SYTPSDEPIRYQLTD

-768 VSEQDDPTE
+768 VSEQYDPTE
-777 PYEYIGPEANVEG
+777 PYEYIGPEQIVEG
-790 VGCERGWNI
+790 VGCRKGWNF
-799 MELYAMVPS
+799 MELYALVPY

-820 YEDGKCIFTADDFN
+820 YEDGRCIFTADDFN
-834 GLKNTK
+834 LYEMQTK
-840 PDNDMAYRPFIEEGK
+840 EI
-855 VWKVGTISGNPVQ
+855 
-868 VVDYY
+868 
-873 YFDGDTIIGGKT
+873 
-885 CKQMMRQRYVSPDY
+885 
-899 PEYDNLAQLPT
+899 
-910 LSKVGAWY
+910 
-918 EEDKK
+918 
-923 VYFYDEQT
+923 
-931 QSMLIKYDFS
+931 
-941 LNPYD
+941 
-946 TLQLFRDYPTYV
+946 
-958 VGPKQS
+958 
-964 GNIKGFKGIYRGIW
+964 
-978 SIGIDSRINTTW
+978 
-990 MEGVGGI
+990 
-997 DGPTRNAYLNASD
+997 
-1010 PVPEF
+1010 
-1015 LMSCTVG
+1015 
-1022 DEVIYLN
+1022 EVIN
-1029 EEYEDGATPG
+1029 DN
-1039 GARGDR
+1039 
-1045 FDFTHT
+1045 
-1051 IKTKPKA
+1051 KA
-1058 PRRSIDTQSV
+1058 
-1068 YGEYNNHQLDINLN
+1068 E
-1082 LLDDIYLVSIT
+1082 
-1093 NESGKTVYEKTVNA
+1093 
-1107 GDIVGLNIDI
+1107 
-1117 SAYTKGRYTVT
+1117 
-1128 VENSRESFTGKFE
+1128 
-1141 TQTTG
+1141 
-1146 IEGNVNNK
+1146 NK
-1154 KVKNVSIYNLQ
+1154 KGIYNLQ
-1165 GQRISTLRKGLN
+1165 GQRISHLQKGLN
-1177 IVNGHKI
+1177 IVNGRKVH
-1184 YVK
+1184 VK

>member
-1 MKKISLALIVILLF
+1 MKKIAFALIVVLLF
-15 GVKTIKAQE
+15 GIKTIKAQE

-34 SGCVS
+34 SGCLS
-39 HSRGAEN
+39 HSRGAEIA
-46 STSPTIKLTKEENIL
+46 TSPTIKLTKEENIL

-87 NENPNVAINI
+87 NENPTVAINV

-111 NISYTVRDLEKNN
+111 NISYTVRDLEKNK

-166 HQAKLIYQNTWDNN
+166 HQAKLITWDNN

-201 VNQNVSFSKN
+201 VNQSVFSKN

-242 FSVESIEVEEG
+242 ISVESIEVEEG

-268 TTTLIGYPAASARE
+268 TTTLIGYPAGATRE
-282 SYTVPASVKTAG
+282 LYTVPASVKTAG
-294 DGAFSNSKYLKKIV
+294 DGAFFNSKYLKKIV

-445 IVALPD
+445 IVELPD
-451 QDDYLPFV
+451 QDDYHPFV
-459 EDGKEWTMASLG
+459 ENGKEWTMAYLG
-471 TVGPEYQHTFC
+471 TVSPEYQHTFS

-495 GITFKQIVKSSWQY
+495 GMTFKQIVSSSWQY
-509 DQDGPTNW
+509 DQDGPSNW
-517 KETTEYVGEAD
+517 KETNEYVGEAD
-528 GKVYIYNQQ
+528 GKVYLYNQQ
-537 TKNTVQVM
+537 TKNTIQVM

-556 QTLTGDPNDGY
+556 QTLTSDPNDGY

-582 SVDKTPRRCLY
+582 SVDKTPRKCLY

-613 YGGVQGAY
+613 YEGVQGAY
-621 GRVKAGA
+621 GRMKTGA

-661 YHNLWDDEQWTKDV
+661 YHNLLDDEQWSKDV
-675 SYVINGTTEIDGKTY
+675 SYVINGTTEIDGKAY

-700 SKYYCA
+700 SEYYCA

-720 DGDQLLY
+720 GDQLLY
-727 DFGMSVGD
+727 DFGMSIGD
-735 SYTPSDESIRYQLTA
+735 SYTPSDEPIRYQLTD

-768 VSEQDDPTE
+768 VSEQYDPTE
-777 PYEYIGPEANVEG
+777 PYEYIGPEQIVEG
-790 VGCERGWNI
+790 VGCRKGWNF
-799 MELYAMVPS
+799 MELYALVPY

-820 YEDGKCIFTADDFN
+820 YEDARCIFTADDFN
-834 GLKNTK
+834 L
-840 PDNDMAYRPFIEEGK
+840 Y
-855 VWKVGTISGNPVQ
+855 
-868 VVDYY
+868 
-873 YFDGDTIIGGKT
+873 
-885 CKQMMRQRYVSPDY
+885 
-899 PEYDNLAQLPT
+899 
-910 LSKVGAWY
+910 
-918 EEDKK
+918 
-923 VYFYDEQT
+923 
-931 QSMLIKYDFS
+931 
-941 LNPYD
+941 
-946 TLQLFRDYPTYV
+946 
-958 VGPKQS
+958 
-964 GNIKGFKGIYRGIW
+964 
-978 SIGIDSRINTTW
+978 
-990 MEGVGGI
+990 
-997 DGPTRNAYLNASD
+997 
-1010 PVPEF
+1010 
-1015 LMSCTVG
+1015 
-1022 DEVIYLN
+1022 
-1029 EEYEDGATPG
+1029 
-1039 GARGDR
+1039 
-1045 FDFTHT
+1045 
-1051 IKTKPKA
+1051 
-1058 PRRSIDTQSV
+1058 
-1068 YGEYNNHQLDINLN
+1068 
-1082 LLDDIYLVSIT
+1082 
-1093 NESGKTVYEKTVNA
+1093 
-1107 GDIVGLNIDI
+1107 
-1117 SAYTKGRYTVT
+1117 
-1128 VENSRESFTGKFE
+1128 E
-1141 TQTTG
+1141 TQTKE
-1146 IEGNVNNK
+1146 IEVINDNKAENK
-1154 KVKNVSIYNLQ
+1154 KGIYNLQ
-1165 GQRISTLRKGLN
+1165 GQRIRHLQKGLN
-1177 IVNGHKI
+1177 IVNGRKVH
-1184 YVK
+1184 VK

>member
-1 MKKISLALIVILLF
+1 MKKIAFALIVVLLF
-15 GVKTIKAQE
+15 GIKTIKAQE

-34 SGCVS
+34 SGCLS
-39 HSRGAEN
+39 HSRGAEIA
-46 STSPTIKLTKEENIL
+46 TSPTIKLTKEENIL

-87 NENPNVAINI
+87 NENPTVAINV

-166 HQAKLIYQNTWDNN
+166 HQAKLITWDNN

-201 VNQNVSFSKN
+201 VNQSVFSKN

-242 FSVESIEVEEG
+242 ISVESIEVEEG

-294 DGAFSNSKYLKKIV
+294 DGAFFNSKYLKKIV

-325 SLEEVTLPSSIKEL
+325 SLEEVVLPSSIKEL

-358 VTTIGYSAFEGCTSL
+358 VTTIGYSAFEGCTRL

-429 SISAYQATEPW
+429 SINAYQATEPW

-445 IVALPD
+445 IVALPA
-451 QDDYLPFV
+451 QIDYHPFV
-459 EDGKEWTMASLG
+459 ENGKEWTMASLG
-471 TVGPEYQHTFC
+471 TVGPEYQHTFS

-495 GITFKQIVKSSWQY
+495 GMTFKQIVSSSWQY
-509 DQDGPTNW
+509 DQDGPSNW
-517 KETTEYVGEAD
+517 KETNEYVGEAD
-528 GKVYIYNQQ
+528 GKVYLYNQQ
-537 TKNTVQVM
+537 TKNTIQVM

-556 QTLTGDPNDGY
+556 QTLTSDPNDGY

-582 SVDKTPRRCLY
+582 SVDKTPRKCLY

-613 YGGVQGAY
+613 YEGVQGAY
-621 GRVKAGA
+621 GRMKTGA

-661 YHNLWDDEQWTKDV
+661 YHNLLDDEQWSKDV
-675 SYVINGTTEIDGKTY
+675 SYVINGTTEIDGKAY

-700 SKYYCA
+700 SEYYCA

-720 DGDQLLY
+720 GDQLLY
-727 DFGMSVGD
+727 DFGMSIGD
-735 SYTPSDESIRYQLTA
+735 SYTPSD
-750 IKPMRFQ
+750 
-757 YYQLLNVLHYD
+757 YQLLNVLHYD
-768 VSEQDDPTE
+768 VSEQYDPTE
-777 PYEYIGPEANVEG
+777 PYEYIGPEQIVEG
-790 VGCERGWNI
+790 VGCEKGWNI
-799 MELYAMVPS
+799 MKLYAQVPS
-808 NGILHGENFLSC
+808 NGIFHGENFLSC
-820 YEDGKCIFTADDFN
+820 YEDGKCIFTTDDFN
-834 GLKNTK
+834 LYEMQTK
-840 PDNDMAYRPFIEEGK
+840 EI
-855 VWKVGTISGNPVQ
+855 
-868 VVDYY
+868 
-873 YFDGDTIIGGKT
+873 
-885 CKQMMRQRYVSPDY
+885 
-899 PEYDNLAQLPT
+899 
-910 LSKVGAWY
+910 
-918 EEDKK
+918 
-923 VYFYDEQT
+923 
-931 QSMLIKYDFS
+931 
-941 LNPYD
+941 
-946 TLQLFRDYPTYV
+946 
-958 VGPKQS
+958 
-964 GNIKGFKGIYRGIW
+964 
-978 SIGIDSRINTTW
+978 
-990 MEGVGGI
+990 
-997 DGPTRNAYLNASD
+997 
-1010 PVPEF
+1010 
-1015 LMSCTVG
+1015 
-1022 DEVIYLN
+1022 EVIN
-1029 EEYEDGATPG
+1029 DN
-1039 GARGDR
+1039 
-1045 FDFTHT
+1045 
-1051 IKTKPKA
+1051 KA
-1058 PRRSIDTQSV
+1058 
-1068 YGEYNNHQLDINLN
+1068 E
-1082 LLDDIYLVSIT
+1082 
-1093 NESGKTVYEKTVNA
+1093 
-1107 GDIVGLNIDI
+1107 
-1117 SAYTKGRYTVT
+1117 
-1128 VENSRESFTGKFE
+1128 
-1141 TQTTG
+1141 
-1146 IEGNVNNK
+1146 NK
-1154 KVKNVSIYNLQ
+1154 KGIYNLQ
-1165 GQRISTLRKGLN
+1165 GQRIRHLQKGLN
-1177 IVNGHKI
+1177 IVNGRKVH
-1184 YVK
+1184 VK

>member
-1 MKKISLALIVILLF
+1 MKKIAFALIVVLLF
-15 GVKTIKAQE
+15 GIKTIKAQE

-34 SGCVS
+34 SGCLS
-39 HSRGAEN
+39 HSRGAEIA
-46 STSPTIKLTKEENIL
+46 TSPTIKLTKEENIL

-87 NENPNVAINI
+87 NENPTVAINV

-166 HQAKLIYQNTWDNN
+166 HQAKLITWDNN

-201 VNQNVSFSKN
+201 VNQSVFSKN

-242 FSVESIEVEEG
+242 ISVESIEVEEG

-294 DGAFSNSKYLKKIV
+294 DGAFFNSKYLKKIV

-325 SLEEVTLPSSIKEL
+325 SLEEVVLPSSIKEL

-358 VTTIGYSAFEGCTSL
+358 VTTIGYSAFEGCTRL

-445 IVALPD
+445 IVALPA
-451 QDDYLPFV
+451 QNDYLPFV
-459 EDGKEWTMASLG
+459 ENGKEWTMAYLG
-471 TVGPEYQHTFC
+471 TVSPEYQHTFS

-495 GITFKQIVKSSWQY
+495 GMTFKQIVSSSWQY
-509 DQDGPTNW
+509 DQDGPSNW
-517 KETTEYVGEAD
+517 KETNEYVGEAD
-528 GKVYIYNQQ
+528 GKVYLYNQQ
-537 TKNTVQVM
+537 TKNTIQVM

-556 QTLTGDPNDGY
+556 QTLTSDPNDGY

-582 SVDKTPRRCLY
+582 SVDKTPRKCLY

-661 YHNLWDDEQWTKDV
+661 YHNLLDDEQWTKDV
-675 SYVINGTTEIDGKTY
+675 SYVINGTTEIDGKAY

-700 SKYYCA
+700 SEYYCA

-720 DGDQLLY
+720 GGDQLLY
-727 DFGMSVGD
+727 DFGMSIGD
-735 SYTPSDESIRYQLTA
+735 SYTPSDEPIRYQLTD

-768 VSEQDDPTE
+768 VSEQYDPTE
-777 PYEYIGPEANVEG
+777 PYEYIGPEQIVEG
-790 VGCERGWNI
+790 VGCRKGWNF
-799 MELYAMVPS
+799 MELYALVPY

-834 GLKNTK
+834 LYEMQTK
-840 PDNDMAYRPFIEEGK
+840 DI
-855 VWKVGTISGNPVQ
+855 
-868 VVDYY
+868 
-873 YFDGDTIIGGKT
+873 
-885 CKQMMRQRYVSPDY
+885 
-899 PEYDNLAQLPT
+899 
-910 LSKVGAWY
+910 
-918 EEDKK
+918 
-923 VYFYDEQT
+923 
-931 QSMLIKYDFS
+931 
-941 LNPYD
+941 
-946 TLQLFRDYPTYV
+946 
-958 VGPKQS
+958 
-964 GNIKGFKGIYRGIW
+964 
-978 SIGIDSRINTTW
+978 
-990 MEGVGGI
+990 
-997 DGPTRNAYLNASD
+997 
-1010 PVPEF
+1010 
-1015 LMSCTVG
+1015 
-1022 DEVIYLN
+1022 EVIN
-1029 EEYEDGATPG
+1029 DN
-1039 GARGDR
+1039 
-1045 FDFTHT
+1045 
-1051 IKTKPKA
+1051 KA
-1058 PRRSIDTQSV
+1058 
-1068 YGEYNNHQLDINLN
+1068 E
-1082 LLDDIYLVSIT
+1082 
-1093 NESGKTVYEKTVNA
+1093 
-1107 GDIVGLNIDI
+1107 
-1117 SAYTKGRYTVT
+1117 
-1128 VENSRESFTGKFE
+1128 
-1141 TQTTG
+1141 
-1146 IEGNVNNK
+1146 NK
-1154 KVKNVSIYNLQ
+1154 KGIYNLQ
-1165 GQRISTLRKGLN
+1165 GQRIRHLQKGLN
-1177 IVNGHKI
+1177 IVNGRKVH
-1184 YVK
+1184 VK

>member
-1 MKKISLALIVILLF
+1 MKKIAFALIVVLLF
-15 GVKTIKAQE
+15 GIKTIKAQE

-34 SGCVS
+34 SGCLS
-39 HSRGAEN
+39 HSRGAEIA
-46 STSPTIKLTKEENIL
+46 TSPTIKLTKEENIL

-87 NENPNVAINI
+87 NENPTVAINV

-166 HQAKLIYQNTWDNN
+166 HQAKLITWDNN

-201 VNQNVSFSKN
+201 VNQSVFSKN

-242 FSVESIEVEEG
+242 ISVESIEVEEG

-282 SYTVPASVKTAG
+282 SYTVPASVKSAG
-294 DGAFSNSKYLKKIV
+294 DGAFLNSKYLKKIV

-445 IVALPD
+445 IVALPA
-451 QDDYLPFV
+451 QNDYLPFV
-459 EDGKEWTMASLG
+459 ENGKEWTMAYLG
-471 TVGPEYQHTFC
+471 TVSPEYQHTFS
-482 YQQIKLGSAIEVD
+482 YQQIKLGSTIEVD
-495 GITFKQIVKSSWQY
+495 GMTFKQIVSSSWQY
-509 DQDGPTNW
+509 DQDGPSNW

-537 TKNTVQVM
+537 TKNTIQVM

-556 QTLTGDPNDGY
+556 QTLTSDPNDGY

-582 SVDKTPRRCLY
+582 SVDKTPRKCLY

-621 GRVKAGA
+621 GQVMPGA

-661 YHNLWDDEQWTKDV
+661 YHNLLDDEQWTKDV
-675 SYVINGTTEIDGKTY
+675 SYVINGTTEIDGKSY
-690 YKMYR
+690 YKTYR

-700 SKYYCA
+700 SEYYCA

-727 DFGMSVGD
+727 DFGMSIGD
-735 SYTPSDESIRYQLTA
+735 SYTPSDEPIRYQLTG

-768 VSEQDDPTE
+768 VSEQYDPTE
-777 PYEYIGPEANVEG
+777 PYEYIGPEQIVEG
-790 VGCERGWNI
+790 VGCRKGWNF
-799 MELYAMVPS
+799 MELYALVPY

-820 YEDGKCIFTADDFN
+820 YEDARCIFTADDFN
-834 GLKNTK
+834 L
-840 PDNDMAYRPFIEEGK
+840 Y
-855 VWKVGTISGNPVQ
+855 
-868 VVDYY
+868 
-873 YFDGDTIIGGKT
+873 
-885 CKQMMRQRYVSPDY
+885 
-899 PEYDNLAQLPT
+899 
-910 LSKVGAWY
+910 
-918 EEDKK
+918 
-923 VYFYDEQT
+923 
-931 QSMLIKYDFS
+931 
-941 LNPYD
+941 
-946 TLQLFRDYPTYV
+946 
-958 VGPKQS
+958 
-964 GNIKGFKGIYRGIW
+964 
-978 SIGIDSRINTTW
+978 
-990 MEGVGGI
+990 
-997 DGPTRNAYLNASD
+997 
-1010 PVPEF
+1010 
-1015 LMSCTVG
+1015 
-1022 DEVIYLN
+1022 
-1029 EEYEDGATPG
+1029 
-1039 GARGDR
+1039 
-1045 FDFTHT
+1045 
-1051 IKTKPKA
+1051 
-1058 PRRSIDTQSV
+1058 
-1068 YGEYNNHQLDINLN
+1068 
-1082 LLDDIYLVSIT
+1082 
-1093 NESGKTVYEKTVNA
+1093 
-1107 GDIVGLNIDI
+1107 
-1117 SAYTKGRYTVT
+1117 
-1128 VENSRESFTGKFE
+1128 E
-1141 TQTTG
+1141 TQTKE
-1146 IEGNVNNK
+1146 IEVINDNKAENK
-1154 KVKNVSIYNLQ
+1154 KGIYNLQ
-1165 GQRISTLRKGLN
+1165 GQRISHLQKGLN
-1177 IVNGHKI
+1177 IVNGRKVH
-1184 YVK
+1184 VK

>member
-1 MKKISLALIVILLF
+1 MKKIAFALIVVLLF
-15 GVKTIKAQE
+15 GIKTIKAQE

-34 SGCVS
+34 SGCLS
-39 HSRGAEN
+39 HSRGAEIA
-46 STSPTIKLTKEENIL
+46 TSPTIKLTKEDNIL

-87 NENPNVAINI
+87 NENPTVAINV

-201 VNQNVSFSKN
+201 VNQSVFSKN

-294 DGAFSNSKYLKKIV
+294 DGAFFNSKYLKKIV

-358 VTTIGYSAFEGCTSL
+358 VTTIGYSAFEGCSRL

-429 SISAYQATEPW
+429 SINAYQATEPW

-445 IVALPD
+445 IVALPA
-451 QDDYLPFV
+451 QNDYLPFV
-459 EDGKEWTMASLG
+459 ENGKEWTMAYLG
-471 TVGPEYQHTFC
+471 TVSPEYQHTFS

-495 GITFKQIVKSSWQY
+495 GMTFKQIVSSSWQY
-509 DQDGPTNW
+509 DQDGPSNW
-517 KETTEYVGEAD
+517 KETNEYVGEAD
-528 GKVYIYNQQ
+528 GKVYLYNQQ
-537 TKNTVQVM
+537 TKNTIQVM

-556 QTLTGDPNDGY
+556 QTLTSDPNDGY

-582 SVDKTPRRCLY
+582 SADKTPRKCLH

-598 SKETDDVWIE
+598 SKETDDVWVE

-613 YGGVQGAY
+613 YEGVQGAY
-621 GRVKAGA
+621 GRMKTSA

-675 SYVINGTTEIDGKTY
+675 SYVINGTTEIDGKAY

-700 SKYYCA
+700 SEYYCA

-727 DFGMSVGD
+727 DFGMSIGD
-735 SYTPSDESIRYQLTA
+735 SYTPSDEPIRYQLTG

-768 VSEQDDPTE
+768 VSEQYDPTE
-777 PYEYIGPEANVEG
+777 PYEYIGPEQIVEG
-790 VGCERGWNI
+790 VGCRKGWNF
-799 MELYAMVPS
+799 MELYALVPY

-820 YEDGKCIFTADDFN
+820 YEDGRCIFTADDFN
-834 GLKNTK
+834 L
-840 PDNDMAYRPFIEEGK
+840 Y
-855 VWKVGTISGNPVQ
+855 
-868 VVDYY
+868 
-873 YFDGDTIIGGKT
+873 
-885 CKQMMRQRYVSPDY
+885 
-899 PEYDNLAQLPT
+899 
-910 LSKVGAWY
+910 
-918 EEDKK
+918 
-923 VYFYDEQT
+923 
-931 QSMLIKYDFS
+931 
-941 LNPYD
+941 
-946 TLQLFRDYPTYV
+946 
-958 VGPKQS
+958 
-964 GNIKGFKGIYRGIW
+964 
-978 SIGIDSRINTTW
+978 
-990 MEGVGGI
+990 
-997 DGPTRNAYLNASD
+997 
-1010 PVPEF
+1010 
-1015 LMSCTVG
+1015 
-1022 DEVIYLN
+1022 
-1029 EEYEDGATPG
+1029 
-1039 GARGDR
+1039 
-1045 FDFTHT
+1045 
-1051 IKTKPKA
+1051 
-1058 PRRSIDTQSV
+1058 
-1068 YGEYNNHQLDINLN
+1068 
-1082 LLDDIYLVSIT
+1082 
-1093 NESGKTVYEKTVNA
+1093 
-1107 GDIVGLNIDI
+1107 
-1117 SAYTKGRYTVT
+1117 
-1128 VENSRESFTGKFE
+1128 E
-1141 TQTTG
+1141 TQTKE
-1146 IEGNVNNK
+1146 IEVINDNKAENK
-1154 KVKNVSIYNLQ
+1154 KGIYNLQ
-1165 GQRISTLRKGLN
+1165 GQRIRHLQKGLN
-1177 IVNGHKI
+1177 IVNGRKVH
-1184 YVK
+1184 VK

>member
-1 MKKISLALIVILLF
+1 MKKIAFALIVVLLF
-15 GVKTIKAQE
+15 GIKTIKAQE

-34 SGCVS
+34 SGCLS
-39 HSRGAEN
+39 HSRGAEIA
-46 STSPTIKLTKEENIL
+46 TSPTIKLTKEENIL

-87 NENPNVAINI
+87 NENPTVAINV

-166 HQAKLIYQNTWDNN
+166 HQAKLITWDNN

-201 VNQNVSFSKN
+201 VNQSVFSKN

-242 FSVESIEVEEG
+242 ISVESIEVEEG

-294 DGAFSNSKYLKKIV
+294 DGAFFNSKYLKKIV

-325 SLEEVTLPSSIKEL
+325 SLEEVVLPSSIKEL

-358 VTTIGYSAFEGCTSL
+358 VTTIGYSAFEGCTRL
-373 ESISLPESINFID
+373 ESISLPESI
-386 FFAFGSLSNLKNVYC
+386 
-401 QAKIVPNTS
+401 TS

-445 IVALPD
+445 IVELPD
-451 QDDYLPFV
+451 QDDYHPFV
-459 EDGKEWTMASLG
+459 ENGKEWTMAYLG
-471 TVGPEYQHTFC
+471 TVSPEYQHTFS

-495 GITFKQIVKSSWQY
+495 GMTFKQIVSSSWQY
-509 DQDGPTNW
+509 DQDGPSNW
-517 KETTEYVGEAD
+517 KETNEYVGEAD
-528 GKVYIYNQQ
+528 GKVYLYNQQ
-537 TKNTVQVM
+537 TKNTIQVM

-556 QTLTGDPNDGY
+556 QTLTSDPNDGY

-582 SVDKTPRRCLY
+582 SVDKTPRKCLY

-613 YGGVQGAY
+613 YEGVQGAY
-621 GRVKAGA
+621 GRMKTGA

-661 YHNLWDDEQWTKDV
+661 YHNLLDDEQWTKDV
-675 SYVINGTTEIDGKTY
+675 SYVINGTTEIDGKAY

-735 SYTPSDESIRYQLTA
+735 SYTPSDESIRYQLTD

-768 VSEQDDPTE
+768 VSEQYDPTE
-777 PYEYIGPEANVEG
+777 PYEYIGPEQIVEG
-790 VGCERGWNI
+790 VGCRKGWNF
-799 MELYAMVPS
+799 MELYALVPY

-834 GLKNTK
+834 L
-840 PDNDMAYRPFIEEGK
+840 Y
-855 VWKVGTISGNPVQ
+855 
-868 VVDYY
+868 
-873 YFDGDTIIGGKT
+873 
-885 CKQMMRQRYVSPDY
+885 
-899 PEYDNLAQLPT
+899 
-910 LSKVGAWY
+910 
-918 EEDKK
+918 
-923 VYFYDEQT
+923 
-931 QSMLIKYDFS
+931 
-941 LNPYD
+941 
-946 TLQLFRDYPTYV
+946 
-958 VGPKQS
+958 
-964 GNIKGFKGIYRGIW
+964 
-978 SIGIDSRINTTW
+978 
-990 MEGVGGI
+990 
-997 DGPTRNAYLNASD
+997 
-1010 PVPEF
+1010 
-1015 LMSCTVG
+1015 
-1022 DEVIYLN
+1022 
-1029 EEYEDGATPG
+1029 
-1039 GARGDR
+1039 
-1045 FDFTHT
+1045 
-1051 IKTKPKA
+1051 
-1058 PRRSIDTQSV
+1058 
-1068 YGEYNNHQLDINLN
+1068 
-1082 LLDDIYLVSIT
+1082 
-1093 NESGKTVYEKTVNA
+1093 
-1107 GDIVGLNIDI
+1107 
-1117 SAYTKGRYTVT
+1117 
-1128 VENSRESFTGKFE
+1128 E
-1141 TQTTG
+1141 TQTKE
-1146 IEGNVNNK
+1146 IEVINDNKAENK
-1154 KVKNVSIYNLQ
+1154 KGIYNLQ
-1165 GQRISTLRKGLN
+1165 GQRISHLQKGLN
-1177 IVNGHKI
+1177 IVNGRKVH
-1184 YVK
+1184 VK

>member
-1 MKKISLALIVILLF
+1 MKKIALLF
-15 GVKTIKAQE
+15 FIMLLPTFI
-24 QELSASEPIS
+24 
-34 SGCVS
+34 
-39 HSRGAEN
+39 GAK
-46 STSPTIKLTKEENIL
+46 STRVFVGNVWYNINNARNNEAW
-61 SVELLNYTSNCG
+61 VNANPDGIEKYAGHVIVPATFEYEG
-73 TTGFEVENKIIDGN
+73 TT
-87 NENPNVAINI
+87 
-97 TPVIPAYMDCTCPF
+97 
-111 NISYTVRDLEKNN
+111 YTVRGISGSAFFQCPDL
-124 FYLTCWWYEGQVELT
+124 L
-139 EGEPL
+139 
-144 VLEYQTKDVV
+144 
-154 IDGLKFRLLKVS
+154 S
-166 HQAKLIYQNTWDNN
+166 
-180 VTTLQIPS
+180 VTVGGSTI
-188 EVEYEGEKYTVTS
+188 
-201 VNQNVSFSKN
+201 
-211 SSITK
+211 SIQK
-216 IIIPKTVKNTDF
+216 K
-228 GSNEGF
+228 
-234 KYNPFVDC
+234 
-242 FSVESIEVEEG
+242 
-253 NPAICSVDGVLFNKD
+253 
-268 TTTLIGYPAASARE
+268 
-282 SYTVPASVKTAG
+282 
-294 DGAFSNSKYLKKIV
+294 AFAECPN
-308 LPDNIETLG
+308 
-317 YSLFASSK
+317 
-325 SLEEVTLPSSIKEL
+325 
-339 SIYLFKDCTKLK
+339 LK
-351 SVVIPEG
+351 SVVIPDSILYLGDYAFFGCTNLEYITPPTYLTNWGAECLDLCISLKEFPLPTNLKSLGYHAFYECQSLVSPMIIPEG
-358 VTTIGYSAFEGCTSL
+358 VTKIEEYSFYGCKSIPSITIPSSVTEIHYGAFDGCT
-373 ESISLPESINFID
+373 
-386 FFAFGSLSNLKNVYC
+386 NLKDIYC
-401 QAKIVPNTS
+401 YAPTVPSTASDAFNMSFNASYLS
-410 QNVFGN
+410 Q
-416 VNLSKVTLHVPAA
+416 VTLHVPAA

-451 QDDYLPFV
+451 QNDYLPFV

-471 TVGPEYQHTFC
+471 TVGPEYQHTFS

-582 SVDKTPRRCLY
+582 SVDKTPRKCLY

-621 GRVKAGA
+621 GRMKTGA

-700 SKYYCA
+700 SKYYCT

-768 VSEQDDPTE
+768 VSDQYDPTE
-777 PYEYIGPEANVEG
+777 PYEYIGPEQIVEG
-790 VGCERGWNI
+790 VGCEKGWNI
-799 MELYAMVPS
+799 MELYAIVPP

-873 YFDGDTIIGGKT
+873 YFDGDTIIGGRT
-885 CKQMMRQRYVSPDY
+885 CKQMMRQRFVSPDY

-918 EEDKK
+918 EKDKK
-923 VYFYDEQT
+923 VYFYNENK
-931 QSMLIKYDFS
+931 QSFMIKYDFS
-941 LNPYD
+941 IEANETLLFDNYPY
-946 TLQLFRDYPTYV
+946 V
-958 VGPKQS
+958 IGPKQT
-964 GNIKGFKGIYRGIW
+964 GGLNGFKGIYRDVMWRGNE
-978 SIGIDSRINTTW
+978 DPYYCTTW
-990 MEGVGGI
+990 LEGVGGI
-997 DGPTRNAYLNASD
+997 DGPTVNIYYGKEGHGL
-1010 PVPEF
+1010 F
-1015 LMSCTVG
+1015 LMACTVG

-1029 EEYEDGATPG
+1029 EKYEDGATPG
-1039 GARGDR
+1039 GARKDR

-1058 PRRSIDTQSV
+1058 PRRSEDAQSL
-1068 YGEYNNHQLDINLN
+1068 YGEYNNLQLGINLN
-1082 LLDDIYLVSIT
+1082 PLDDTYQVSIT
-1093 NESGKTVYEKTVNA
+1093 NESGKVVYEKAINA
-1107 GDIVGLNIDI
+1107 GNIVGLNIDI
-1117 SAYTKGRYTVT
+1117 SAYAKGHYTVT
-1128 VENSRESFTGKFE
+1128 VENSQESFTGEFE

-1146 IEGNVNNK
+1146 IEENVIIRK
-1154 KVKNVSIYNLQ
+1154 LKNVSIYNLQ
-1165 GQRISTLRKGLN
+1165 GQRINYLQKGLN
-1177 IVNGHKI
+1177 IVNGRKV

>member
-1 MKKISLALIVILLF
+1 MKKIAFALIVVLLF
-15 GVKTIKAQE
+15 GIKTIKAQE

-34 SGCVS
+34 SGCLS
-39 HSRGAEN
+39 HSRGAEIA
-46 STSPTIKLTKEENIL
+46 TSPTIKLTKEENIL

-87 NENPNVAINI
+87 NENPTVAINV

-111 NISYTVRDLEKNN
+111 NISYTVRDLEKNK

-166 HQAKLIYQNTWDNN
+166 HQAKLITWDNN

-201 VNQNVSFSKN
+201 VNQSVFSKN

-242 FSVESIEVEEG
+242 ISVESIEVEEG

-268 TTTLIGYPAASARE
+268 TTTLIGYPAGATRE
-282 SYTVPASVKTAG
+282 LYTVPASVKTAG
-294 DGAFSNSKYLKKIV
+294 DGAFFNSKYLKKIV

-429 SISAYQATEPW
+429 SINAYQATEPW

-445 IVALPD
+445 IVALPA
-451 QDDYLPFV
+451 QNDYLPFV
-459 EDGKEWTMASLG
+459 ENGKEWTMAYLG
-471 TVGPEYQHTFC
+471 TVGPEYQHTFS

-495 GITFKQIVKSSWQY
+495 GMTFKQIVSSSWQY
-509 DQDGPTNW
+509 DQDGPSNW

-537 TKNTVQVM
+537 TKNTIQVM

-556 QTLTGDPNDGY
+556 QTLTSDPNDGY

-582 SVDKTPRRCLY
+582 SVDKTPRKCLY

-621 GRVKAGA
+621 GRMKTGA

-661 YHNLWDDEQWTKDV
+661 YHNLIDDEQWTKDV
-675 SYVINGTTEIDGKTY
+675 SYVINGTTEIDGKSY

-700 SKYYCA
+700 SEYYCA

-727 DFGMSVGD
+727 DFGMSIGD
-735 SYTPSDESIRYQLTA
+735 SYTPSDEPIRYQLTG

-768 VSEQDDPTE
+768 VSEQYDPTE
-777 PYEYIGPEANVEG
+777 PYEYIGPEQIVEG
-790 VGCERGWNI
+790 VGCRKGWNF
-799 MELYAMVPS
+799 MELYALVPY

-834 GLKNTK
+834 LYEMQTK
-840 PDNDMAYRPFIEEGK
+840 EI
-855 VWKVGTISGNPVQ
+855 
-868 VVDYY
+868 
-873 YFDGDTIIGGKT
+873 
-885 CKQMMRQRYVSPDY
+885 
-899 PEYDNLAQLPT
+899 
-910 LSKVGAWY
+910 
-918 EEDKK
+918 
-923 VYFYDEQT
+923 
-931 QSMLIKYDFS
+931 
-941 LNPYD
+941 
-946 TLQLFRDYPTYV
+946 
-958 VGPKQS
+958 
-964 GNIKGFKGIYRGIW
+964 
-978 SIGIDSRINTTW
+978 
-990 MEGVGGI
+990 
-997 DGPTRNAYLNASD
+997 
-1010 PVPEF
+1010 
-1015 LMSCTVG
+1015 
-1022 DEVIYLN
+1022 EVIN
-1029 EEYEDGATPG
+1029 DN
-1039 GARGDR
+1039 
-1045 FDFTHT
+1045 
-1051 IKTKPKA
+1051 KA
-1058 PRRSIDTQSV
+1058 
-1068 YGEYNNHQLDINLN
+1068 E
-1082 LLDDIYLVSIT
+1082 
-1093 NESGKTVYEKTVNA
+1093 
-1107 GDIVGLNIDI
+1107 
-1117 SAYTKGRYTVT
+1117 
-1128 VENSRESFTGKFE
+1128 
-1141 TQTTG
+1141 
-1146 IEGNVNNK
+1146 NK
-1154 KVKNVSIYNLQ
+1154 KGIYNLQ
-1165 GQRISTLRKGLN
+1165 GQRISHLQKGLN
-1177 IVNGHKI
+1177 IVNGRKVH
-1184 YVK
+1184 VK

>member
-1 MKKISLALIVILLF
+1 MKKIAFALIVVLLF
-15 GVKTIKAQE
+15 GIKTIKAQE

-34 SGCVS
+34 SGCLS
-39 HSRGAEN
+39 HSRGAEIA
-46 STSPTIKLTKEENIL
+46 TSPTIKLTKEENIL

-87 NENPNVAINI
+87 NENPTVAINV

-111 NISYTVRDLEKNN
+111 NISYTVRDLEKNK

-166 HQAKLIYQNTWDNN
+166 HQAKLITWDNN

-201 VNQNVSFSKN
+201 VNQSVFSKN

-242 FSVESIEVEEG
+242 ISVESIEVEEG

-268 TTTLIGYPAASARE
+268 TTTLIGYPAGATRE
-282 SYTVPASVKTAG
+282 LYTVPASVKTAG
-294 DGAFSNSKYLKKIV
+294 DGAFFNSKYLKKIV

-429 SISAYQATEPW
+429 SINAYQATEPW

-445 IVALPD
+445 IVELPD
-451 QDDYLPFV
+451 QDDYHPFV
-459 EDGKEWTMASLG
+459 ENGKEWTMAYLG
-471 TVGPEYQHTFC
+471 TVSPEYQHTFS

-495 GITFKQIVKSSWQY
+495 GMTFKQIVSSSWQY
-509 DQDGPTNW
+509 DQDGPSNW
-517 KETTEYVGEAD
+517 KETNEYVGEAD
-528 GKVYIYNQQ
+528 GKVYLYNQQ
-537 TKNTVQVM
+537 TKNTIQVM

-556 QTLTGDPNDGY
+556 QTLTSDPNDGY

-582 SVDKTPRRCLY
+582 SVDKTPRKCLY

-613 YGGVQGAY
+613 YEGVQGAY
-621 GRVKAGA
+621 GRMKTGA

-661 YHNLWDDEQWTKDV
+661 YHNLLDDEQWSKDV
-675 SYVINGTTEIDGKTY
+675 SYVINGTTEIDGKAY

-700 SKYYCA
+700 SEYYCA

-720 DGDQLLY
+720 GDQLLY
-727 DFGMSVGD
+727 DFGMSIGD
-735 SYTPSDESIRYQLTA
+735 SYTPSDEPIRYQLTD

-768 VSEQDDPTE
+768 VSEQYDPTE
-777 PYEYIGPEANVEG
+777 PYEYIGPEQIVEG
-790 VGCERGWNI
+790 VGCRKGWNF
-799 MELYAMVPS
+799 MELYALVPY

-820 YEDGKCIFTADDFN
+820 YEDARCIFTADDFN
-834 GLKNTK
+834 L
-840 PDNDMAYRPFIEEGK
+840 Y
-855 VWKVGTISGNPVQ
+855 
-868 VVDYY
+868 
-873 YFDGDTIIGGKT
+873 
-885 CKQMMRQRYVSPDY
+885 
-899 PEYDNLAQLPT
+899 
-910 LSKVGAWY
+910 
-918 EEDKK
+918 
-923 VYFYDEQT
+923 
-931 QSMLIKYDFS
+931 
-941 LNPYD
+941 
-946 TLQLFRDYPTYV
+946 
-958 VGPKQS
+958 
-964 GNIKGFKGIYRGIW
+964 
-978 SIGIDSRINTTW
+978 
-990 MEGVGGI
+990 
-997 DGPTRNAYLNASD
+997 
-1010 PVPEF
+1010 
-1015 LMSCTVG
+1015 
-1022 DEVIYLN
+1022 
-1029 EEYEDGATPG
+1029 
-1039 GARGDR
+1039 
-1045 FDFTHT
+1045 
-1051 IKTKPKA
+1051 
-1058 PRRSIDTQSV
+1058 
-1068 YGEYNNHQLDINLN
+1068 
-1082 LLDDIYLVSIT
+1082 
-1093 NESGKTVYEKTVNA
+1093 
-1107 GDIVGLNIDI
+1107 
-1117 SAYTKGRYTVT
+1117 
-1128 VENSRESFTGKFE
+1128 E
-1141 TQTTG
+1141 TQTKE
-1146 IEGNVNNK
+1146 IEVINDNKAENK
-1154 KVKNVSIYNLQ
+1154 KGIYNLQ
-1165 GQRISTLRKGLN
+1165 GQRIRHLQKGLN
-1177 IVNGHKI
+1177 IVNGRKVH
-1184 YVK
+1184 VK

>member
-1 MKKISLALIVILLF
+1 MKKIAFALIVVLLF
-15 GVKTIKAQE
+15 GIKTIKAQE

-34 SGCVS
+34 SGCLS

-87 NENPNVAINI
+87 NENPTVAINV

-111 NISYTVRDLEKNN
+111 NISYTVRDLEKNK

-242 FSVESIEVEEG
+242 ISVESIEVEEG

-268 TTTLIGYPAASARE
+268 TTTLIGYPAGATRE
-282 SYTVPASVKTAG
+282 LYTVPASVKTAG
-294 DGAFSNSKYLKKIV
+294 DGAFLNSKYLKKIV

-429 SISAYQATEPW
+429 SINAYQATEPW

-445 IVALPD
+445 IVALPA
-451 QDDYLPFV
+451 QNDYLPFV
-459 EDGKEWTMASLG
+459 ENGKEWTMAYLG
-471 TVGPEYQHTFC
+471 TVGPEYQHTFS

-495 GITFKQIVKSSWQY
+495 GMTFKQIVSSSWQY
-509 DQDGPTNW
+509 DQDGPSNW

-537 TKNTVQVM
+537 TKNTIQVM

-556 QTLTGDPNDGY
+556 QTLTSDPNDGY

-582 SVDKTPRRCLY
+582 SVDKTPRKCLY

-613 YGGVQGAY
+613 YEGVQGAY
-621 GRVKAGA
+621 GRMKTGA

-661 YHNLWDDEQWTKDV
+661 YHNLLDDEQWTKDV
-675 SYVINGTTEIDGKTY
+675 SYVINGTTEIDGKAY

-700 SKYYCA
+700 SEYYCA

-727 DFGMSVGD
+727 DFGMSIGD
-735 SYTPSDESIRYQLTA
+735 SYTPSNEPIRYQLTD

-768 VSEQDDPTE
+768 VSEQYDPTE
-777 PYEYIGPEANVEG
+777 PYEYIGPEQIVEG
-790 VGCERGWNI
+790 VGCRKGWNF
-799 MELYAMVPS
+799 MELYALVPY

-834 GLKNTK
+834 LYEMQTK
-840 PDNDMAYRPFIEEGK
+840 EI
-855 VWKVGTISGNPVQ
+855 
-868 VVDYY
+868 
-873 YFDGDTIIGGKT
+873 
-885 CKQMMRQRYVSPDY
+885 
-899 PEYDNLAQLPT
+899 
-910 LSKVGAWY
+910 
-918 EEDKK
+918 
-923 VYFYDEQT
+923 
-931 QSMLIKYDFS
+931 
-941 LNPYD
+941 
-946 TLQLFRDYPTYV
+946 
-958 VGPKQS
+958 
-964 GNIKGFKGIYRGIW
+964 
-978 SIGIDSRINTTW
+978 
-990 MEGVGGI
+990 
-997 DGPTRNAYLNASD
+997 
-1010 PVPEF
+1010 
-1015 LMSCTVG
+1015 
-1022 DEVIYLN
+1022 EVIN
-1029 EEYEDGATPG
+1029 DN
-1039 GARGDR
+1039 
-1045 FDFTHT
+1045 
-1051 IKTKPKA
+1051 KA
-1058 PRRSIDTQSV
+1058 
-1068 YGEYNNHQLDINLN
+1068 E
-1082 LLDDIYLVSIT
+1082 
-1093 NESGKTVYEKTVNA
+1093 
-1107 GDIVGLNIDI
+1107 
-1117 SAYTKGRYTVT
+1117 
-1128 VENSRESFTGKFE
+1128 
-1141 TQTTG
+1141 
-1146 IEGNVNNK
+1146 NK
-1154 KVKNVSIYNLQ
+1154 KGIYNLQ
-1165 GQRISTLRKGLN
+1165 GQRISHLQKGLN
-1177 IVNGHKI
+1177 IVNGRKVH
-1184 YVK
+1184 VK

>member
-1 MKKISLALIVILLF
+1 MKKIAFALIVVLLF
-15 GVKTIKAQE
+15 GIKTIKAQE

-34 SGCVS
+34 SGCLS
-39 HSRGAEN
+39 HSRGAEIA
-46 STSPTIKLTKEENIL
+46 TSPTIKLTKEDNIL

-87 NENPNVAINI
+87 NENPTVAINV

-201 VNQNVSFSKN
+201 VNQSVFSKN

-242 FSVESIEVEEG
+242 ISVESIEVEEG

-294 DGAFSNSKYLKKIV
+294 DGAFFNSKYLKKIV

-358 VTTIGYSAFEGCTSL
+358 VTTIGYSAFEGCSRL

-429 SISAYQATEPW
+429 SINAYQATEPW

-445 IVALPD
+445 IVALPA
-451 QDDYLPFV
+451 QNDYLPFV
-459 EDGKEWTMASLG
+459 ENGKEWTMAYLG
-471 TVGPEYQHTFC
+471 TVSPEYQHTFS

-495 GITFKQIVKSSWQY
+495 GMTFKQIVSSSWQY
-509 DQDGPTNW
+509 DQDGPSNW
-517 KETTEYVGEAD
+517 KETNEYVGEAD
-528 GKVYIYNQQ
+528 GKVYLYNQQ
-537 TKNTVQVM
+537 TKNTIQVM

-556 QTLTGDPNDGY
+556 QTLTSDPNDGY

-582 SVDKTPRRCLY
+582 SADKTPRKCLH

-598 SKETDDVWIE
+598 SKETDDVWVE

-613 YGGVQGAY
+613 YEGVQGAY
-621 GRVKAGA
+621 GRMKTSA

-675 SYVINGTTEIDGKTY
+675 SYVINGTTEIDGKAY

-700 SKYYCA
+700 SEYYCA

-727 DFGMSVGD
+727 DFGMSIGD
-735 SYTPSDESIRYQLTA
+735 SYTPSDEPIRYQLTD

-768 VSEQDDPTE
+768 VSEQYDPTE
-777 PYEYIGPEANVEG
+777 PYEYIGPEQIVEG
-790 VGCERGWNI
+790 VGCRKGWNF
-799 MELYAMVPS
+799 MELYALVPY

-820 YEDGKCIFTADDFN
+820 YEDGRCIFTADDFN
-834 GLKNTK
+834 L
-840 PDNDMAYRPFIEEGK
+840 Y
-855 VWKVGTISGNPVQ
+855 
-868 VVDYY
+868 
-873 YFDGDTIIGGKT
+873 
-885 CKQMMRQRYVSPDY
+885 
-899 PEYDNLAQLPT
+899 
-910 LSKVGAWY
+910 
-918 EEDKK
+918 
-923 VYFYDEQT
+923 
-931 QSMLIKYDFS
+931 
-941 LNPYD
+941 
-946 TLQLFRDYPTYV
+946 
-958 VGPKQS
+958 
-964 GNIKGFKGIYRGIW
+964 
-978 SIGIDSRINTTW
+978 
-990 MEGVGGI
+990 
-997 DGPTRNAYLNASD
+997 
-1010 PVPEF
+1010 
-1015 LMSCTVG
+1015 
-1022 DEVIYLN
+1022 
-1029 EEYEDGATPG
+1029 
-1039 GARGDR
+1039 
-1045 FDFTHT
+1045 
-1051 IKTKPKA
+1051 
-1058 PRRSIDTQSV
+1058 
-1068 YGEYNNHQLDINLN
+1068 
-1082 LLDDIYLVSIT
+1082 
-1093 NESGKTVYEKTVNA
+1093 
-1107 GDIVGLNIDI
+1107 
-1117 SAYTKGRYTVT
+1117 
-1128 VENSRESFTGKFE
+1128 E
-1141 TQTTG
+1141 TQTKE
-1146 IEGNVNNK
+1146 IEVINDNKAENK
-1154 KVKNVSIYNLQ
+1154 KGIYNLQ
-1165 GQRISTLRKGLN
+1165 GQRIRHLQKGLN
-1177 IVNGHKI
+1177 IVNGRKVH
-1184 YVK
+1184 VK

>member
-1 MKKISLALIVILLF
+1 MKKIALLF
-15 GVKTIKAQE
+15 FIMLLPTFI
-24 QELSASEPIS
+24 
-34 SGCVS
+34 
-39 HSRGAEN
+39 GAK
-46 STSPTIKLTKEENIL
+46 STRVFVGNVWYNINNARNNEAW
-61 SVELLNYTSNCG
+61 VNANPDGIEKYAGHVIVPATFEYEG
-73 TTGFEVENKIIDGN
+73 TT
-87 NENPNVAINI
+87 
-97 TPVIPAYMDCTCPF
+97 
-111 NISYTVRDLEKNN
+111 YTVRGISGSAFFQCPDL
-124 FYLTCWWYEGQVELT
+124 L
-139 EGEPL
+139 
-144 VLEYQTKDVV
+144 
-154 IDGLKFRLLKVS
+154 S
-166 HQAKLIYQNTWDNN
+166 
-180 VTTLQIPS
+180 VTVGGSTI
-188 EVEYEGEKYTVTS
+188 
-201 VNQNVSFSKN
+201 
-211 SSITK
+211 SIQK
-216 IIIPKTVKNTDF
+216 K
-228 GSNEGF
+228 
-234 KYNPFVDC
+234 
-242 FSVESIEVEEG
+242 
-253 NPAICSVDGVLFNKD
+253 
-268 TTTLIGYPAASARE
+268 
-282 SYTVPASVKTAG
+282 
-294 DGAFSNSKYLKKIV
+294 AFAECPN
-308 LPDNIETLG
+308 
-317 YSLFASSK
+317 
-325 SLEEVTLPSSIKEL
+325 
-339 SIYLFKDCTKLK
+339 LK
-351 SVVIPEG
+351 SVVIPDSILYLGDYAFFGCTNLEYITPPTYLTNWGAECLDLCISLKEFPLPTNLKSLGYHAFYECQSLVSPMIIPEG
-358 VTTIGYSAFEGCTSL
+358 VTKIEEYSFYGCKSIPSITIPSSVTEIHYGAFDGCT
-373 ESISLPESINFID
+373 
-386 FFAFGSLSNLKNVYC
+386 NLKDIYC
-401 QAKIVPNTS
+401 YAPTVPSTASDAFNMSFNASYLS
-410 QNVFGN
+410 Q
-416 VNLSKVTLHVPAA
+416 VTLHVPAA

-451 QDDYLPFV
+451 QNDYLPFV

-471 TVGPEYQHTFC
+471 TVGPEYQHTFS

-582 SVDKTPRRCLY
+582 SVDKTPRKCLY

-621 GRVKAGA
+621 GRMKTGA

-700 SKYYCA
+700 SKYYCT

-768 VSEQDDPTE
+768 VSDQYDPTE
-777 PYEYIGPEANVEG
+777 PYEYIGPEQIVEG
-790 VGCERGWNI
+790 VGCEKGWNI
-799 MELYAMVPS
+799 MELYAIVPP

-873 YFDGDTIIGGKT
+873 YFDGDTIIGGRT

-918 EEDKK
+918 EKDKK
-923 VYFYDEQT
+923 VYFYNENK
-931 QSMLIKYDFS
+931 QSFMIKYDFS
-941 LNPYD
+941 IEANETLLFDNYPY
-946 TLQLFRDYPTYV
+946 V
-958 VGPKQS
+958 IGPKQT
-964 GNIKGFKGIYRGIW
+964 GGLNGFKGIYRDVMWRGNE
-978 SIGIDSRINTTW
+978 DPYYCTTW
-990 MEGVGGI
+990 LEGVGGI
-997 DGPTRNAYLNASD
+997 DGPTVNIYYGKEGHGL
-1010 PVPEF
+1010 F
-1015 LMSCTVG
+1015 LMACTVG

-1029 EEYEDGATPG
+1029 EKYEDGATPG
-1039 GARGDR
+1039 GARKDR

-1058 PRRSIDTQSV
+1058 PRRSEDAQSL
-1068 YGEYNNHQLDINLN
+1068 YGEYNNLQLGINLN
-1082 LLDDIYLVSIT
+1082 PLDDTYQVSIT
-1093 NESGKTVYEKTVNA
+1093 NESGKVVYEKAINA
-1107 GDIVGLNIDI
+1107 GNIVGLNIDI
-1117 SAYTKGRYTVT
+1117 SAYAKGHYTVT
-1128 VENSRESFTGKFE
+1128 VENSQESFTGEFE

-1146 IEGNVNNK
+1146 IEENVIIRK
-1154 KVKNVSIYNLQ
+1154 LKNVSIYNLQ
-1165 GQRISTLRKGLN
+1165 GQRINYLQKGLN
-1177 IVNGHKI
+1177 IVNGRKV

>member
-1 MKKISLALIVILLF
+1 MKKIAFALIVVLLF
-15 GVKTIKAQE
+15 GIKTIKAQE

-34 SGCVS
+34 SGCLS
-39 HSRGAEN
+39 HSRGAEIA
-46 STSPTIKLTKEENIL
+46 TSPTIKLTKEENIL

-87 NENPNVAINI
+87 NENPTVAINV

-111 NISYTVRDLEKNN
+111 NISYTVRDLEKNK

-166 HQAKLIYQNTWDNN
+166 HQAILISQNTWDNN

-201 VNQNVSFSKN
+201 VNQSVFSKN

-242 FSVESIEVEEG
+242 ISVESIEVEEG

-294 DGAFSNSKYLKKIV
+294 DGAFFNSKYLKKIV

-445 IVALPD
+445 IVALPA
-451 QDDYLPFV
+451 QNDYLPFV
-459 EDGKEWTMASLG
+459 ENGKEWTMAYLG
-471 TVGPEYQHTFC
+471 TVGPEYQHTFS

-495 GITFKQIVKSSWQY
+495 GMTFKQIVSSSWQY
-509 DQDGPTNW
+509 DQDGPSNW
-517 KETTEYVGEAD
+517 KETNEYVGEAD
-528 GKVYIYNQQ
+528 GKVYLYNQQ
-537 TKNTVQVM
+537 TKNTIQVM

-556 QTLTGDPNDGY
+556 QTLTSDPNDGY

-582 SVDKTPRRCLY
+582 SVDKTPRKCLY

-613 YGGVQGAY
+613 YEGVQGAY
-621 GRVKAGA
+621 GRMKTGA

-661 YHNLWDDEQWTKDV
+661 YHNLLDDEQWTKDV
-675 SYVINGTTEIDGKTY
+675 SYVINGTTEIDGKAY

-700 SKYYCA
+700 SEYYCA

-727 DFGMSVGD
+727 DFGMSIGD
-735 SYTPSDESIRYQLTA
+735 SYTPSDEPIRYQLTD

-768 VSEQDDPTE
+768 VSEQYDPTE
-777 PYEYIGPEANVEG
+777 PYEYIGPEQIVEG
-790 VGCERGWNI
+790 VGCRKGWNF
-799 MELYAMVPS
+799 MELYALVPY

-834 GLKNTK
+834 LYEMQTK
-840 PDNDMAYRPFIEEGK
+840 EI
-855 VWKVGTISGNPVQ
+855 
-868 VVDYY
+868 
-873 YFDGDTIIGGKT
+873 
-885 CKQMMRQRYVSPDY
+885 
-899 PEYDNLAQLPT
+899 
-910 LSKVGAWY
+910 
-918 EEDKK
+918 
-923 VYFYDEQT
+923 
-931 QSMLIKYDFS
+931 
-941 LNPYD
+941 
-946 TLQLFRDYPTYV
+946 
-958 VGPKQS
+958 
-964 GNIKGFKGIYRGIW
+964 
-978 SIGIDSRINTTW
+978 
-990 MEGVGGI
+990 
-997 DGPTRNAYLNASD
+997 
-1010 PVPEF
+1010 
-1015 LMSCTVG
+1015 
-1022 DEVIYLN
+1022 EVIN
-1029 EEYEDGATPG
+1029 DN
-1039 GARGDR
+1039 
-1045 FDFTHT
+1045 
-1051 IKTKPKA
+1051 KA
-1058 PRRSIDTQSV
+1058 
-1068 YGEYNNHQLDINLN
+1068 E
-1082 LLDDIYLVSIT
+1082 
-1093 NESGKTVYEKTVNA
+1093 
-1107 GDIVGLNIDI
+1107 
-1117 SAYTKGRYTVT
+1117 
-1128 VENSRESFTGKFE
+1128 
-1141 TQTTG
+1141 
-1146 IEGNVNNK
+1146 NK
-1154 KVKNVSIYNLQ
+1154 KGIYNLQ
-1165 GQRISTLRKGLN
+1165 GQRISHLQKGLN
-1177 IVNGHKI
+1177 IVNGRKVH
-1184 YVK
+1184 VK

>member
-1 MKKISLALIVILLF
+1 MKKIAFALIVVLLF
-15 GVKTIKAQE
+15 GIKTIKAQE

-34 SGCVS
+34 SGCLS
-39 HSRGAEN
+39 HSRGAEIA
-46 STSPTIKLTKEENIL
+46 TSPTIKLTKEENIL

-87 NENPNVAINI
+87 NENPTVAINI

-201 VNQNVSFSKN
+201 VNQSVFSKN

-242 FSVESIEVEEG
+242 ISVESIEVEEG

-268 TTTLIGYPAASARE
+268 TTTLIGYPAGATRE
-282 SYTVPASVKTAG
+282 LYTVPASVKTAG
-294 DGAFSNSKYLKKIV
+294 DGAFLNSKYLKKIV

-429 SISAYQATEPW
+429 SINAYQATEPW

-445 IVALPD
+445 IVALPN
-451 QDDYLPFV
+451 QNDYLPFV

-621 GRVKAGA
+621 GRMMPGA

-661 YHNLWDDEQWTKDV
+661 YHNLLDDEQWSKDV
-675 SYVINGTTEIDGKTY
+675 SYVINGTTEIDGKAY

-700 SKYYCA
+700 SEYYCA

-720 DGDQLLY
+720 GDQLLY
-727 DFGMSVGD
+727 DFGMSIGD
-735 SYTPSDESIRYQLTA
+735 SYTPSDEPIRYQLTD

-768 VSEQDDPTE
+768 VSEQYDPTE
-777 PYEYIGPEANVEG
+777 PYEYIGPEQIVEG
-790 VGCERGWNI
+790 VGCRKGWNF
-799 MELYAMVPS
+799 MELYALVPY

-834 GLKNTK
+834 LYEMQTK
-840 PDNDMAYRPFIEEGK
+840 EI
-855 VWKVGTISGNPVQ
+855 
-868 VVDYY
+868 
-873 YFDGDTIIGGKT
+873 
-885 CKQMMRQRYVSPDY
+885 
-899 PEYDNLAQLPT
+899 
-910 LSKVGAWY
+910 
-918 EEDKK
+918 
-923 VYFYDEQT
+923 
-931 QSMLIKYDFS
+931 
-941 LNPYD
+941 
-946 TLQLFRDYPTYV
+946 
-958 VGPKQS
+958 
-964 GNIKGFKGIYRGIW
+964 
-978 SIGIDSRINTTW
+978 
-990 MEGVGGI
+990 
-997 DGPTRNAYLNASD
+997 
-1010 PVPEF
+1010 
-1015 LMSCTVG
+1015 
-1022 DEVIYLN
+1022 EVIN
-1029 EEYEDGATPG
+1029 DN
-1039 GARGDR
+1039 
-1045 FDFTHT
+1045 
-1051 IKTKPKA
+1051 KA
-1058 PRRSIDTQSV
+1058 
-1068 YGEYNNHQLDINLN
+1068 E
-1082 LLDDIYLVSIT
+1082 
-1093 NESGKTVYEKTVNA
+1093 
-1107 GDIVGLNIDI
+1107 
-1117 SAYTKGRYTVT
+1117 
-1128 VENSRESFTGKFE
+1128 
-1141 TQTTG
+1141 
-1146 IEGNVNNK
+1146 NK
-1154 KVKNVSIYNLQ
+1154 KGIYNLQ
-1165 GQRISTLRKGLN
+1165 GQRISHLQKGLN
-1177 IVNGHKI
+1177 IVNGRKVH
-1184 YVK
+1184 VK

>member
-1 MKKISLALIVILLF
+1 MKKITLALITVLLL
-15 GVKTIKAQE
+15 GLETIKAQE

-39 HSRGAEN
+39 HSRGAEI

-87 NENPNVAINI
+87 NENPTVAINV

-111 NISYTVRDLEKNN
+111 NISYTVRDLEKNK

-166 HQAKLIYQNTWDNN
+166 HQAILISQNTWDNN

-294 DGAFSNSKYLKKIV
+294 DGAFFNSKYLKKIV

-358 VTTIGYSAFEGCTSL
+358 VTTIGYSAFEGCSRL

-445 IVALPD
+445 IVELPD
-451 QDDYLPFV
+451 QDDYHPFV
-459 EDGKEWTMASLG
+459 ENGKEWTMAYLG
-471 TVGPEYQHTFC
+471 IVGPEYQHTFS

-528 GKVYIYNQQ
+528 GKVYLYNQQ
-537 TKNTVQVM
+537 TKNTIQVM

-556 QTLTGDPNDGY
+556 QTLTGDPKNGG

-582 SVDKTPRRCLY
+582 SADKTPRKCLH
-593 LSWSD
+593 LSLSD
-598 SKETDDVWIE
+598 SKETDDVWVE

-706 LREEDRKVWQYTSD
+706 LREEDRKVWLYTSD

-768 VSEQDDPTE
+768 VSEQYDPTE
-777 PYEYIGPEANVEG
+777 PYEYIGPEQIVEG
-790 VGCERGWNI
+790 VGCEKGWNI
-799 MELYAMVPS
+799 MELYAIVPP

-840 PDNDMAYRPFIEEGK
+840 PDNDMAYRPFVEEGK

-873 YFDGDTIIGGKT
+873 YFDGDTIIGGRT

-918 EEDKK
+918 EKDKK
-923 VYFYDEQT
+923 VYFYNEKEQ
-931 QSMLIKYDFS
+931 SFMIKYDFS
-941 LNPYD
+941 IGANES
-946 TLQLFRDYPTYV
+946 LQLIDDYPSFII
-958 VGPKQS
+958 GPRQT
-964 GNIKGFKGIYRGIW
+964 GEIDGFKGVYR
-978 SIGIDSRINTTW
+978 DVMINQNVKSTTW
-990 MEGVGGI
+990 LEGVGGI
-997 DGPTRNAYLNASD
+997 EGPTRNAYAEATD
-1010 PVPEF
+1010 HMPEF
-1015 LMSCTVG
+1015 LMSCAVG

-1029 EEYEDGATPG
+1029 EKYEDGATPG
-1039 GARGDR
+1039 GARKDR

-1058 PRRSIDTQSV
+1058 PKRSEDAQSL
-1068 YGEYNNHQLDINLN
+1068 YGEYNNLQLGINLN
-1082 LLDDIYLVSIT
+1082 PLDDTYQVSIT
-1093 NESGKTVYEKTVNA
+1093 NESGKVVYEKAINA
-1107 GDIVGLNIDI
+1107 GNIVGLNIDI
-1117 SAYTKGRYTVT
+1117 SAYAKGRYTVT
-1128 VENSRESFTGKFE
+1128 VENSQESFTGEFE

-1146 IEGNVNNK
+1146 IEENVIIRK
-1154 KVKNVSIYNLQ
+1154 LKNVSIYNLQ
-1165 GQRISTLRKGLN
+1165 GQRINYLQKGLN
-1177 IVNGHKI
+1177 IVNGKKV

>member
-1 MKKISLALIVILLF
+1 MKKIAFALIVVLLF
-15 GVKTIKAQE
+15 GIKTIKAQE

-34 SGCVS
+34 SGCLS
-39 HSRGAEN
+39 HSRGAEIA
-46 STSPTIKLTKEENIL
+46 TSPTIKLTKEENIL

-87 NENPNVAINI
+87 NENPTVAINV

-111 NISYTVRDLEKNN
+111 NISYTVRDLEKNK

-166 HQAKLIYQNTWDNN
+166 HQAKLITWDNN

-201 VNQNVSFSKN
+201 VNQSVFSKN

-242 FSVESIEVEEG
+242 ISVESIEVEEG

-268 TTTLIGYPAASARE
+268 TTTLIGYPAGATRE
-282 SYTVPASVKTAG
+282 LYTVPASVKTAG
-294 DGAFSNSKYLKKIV
+294 DGAFFNSKYLKKIV

-429 SISAYQATEPW
+429 SINAYQATEPW

-445 IVALPD
+445 IVELPD
-451 QDDYLPFV
+451 QDDYHPFV
-459 EDGKEWTMASLG
+459 ENGKEWTMAYLG
-471 TVGPEYQHTFC
+471 TVSPEYQHTFS

-495 GITFKQIVKSSWQY
+495 GMTFKQIVSSSWQY
-509 DQDGPTNW
+509 DQDGPSNW
-517 KETTEYVGEAD
+517 KETNEYVGEAD
-528 GKVYIYNQQ
+528 GKVYLYNQQ
-537 TKNTVQVM
+537 TKNTIQVM

-556 QTLTGDPNDGY
+556 QTLTSDPNDGY

-582 SVDKTPRRCLY
+582 SVDKTPRKCLY

-613 YGGVQGAY
+613 YEGVQGAY
-621 GRVKAGA
+621 GRMKTGA

-661 YHNLWDDEQWTKDV
+661 YHNLLDDEQWSKDV
-675 SYVINGTTEIDGKTY
+675 SYVINGTTEIDGKSY
-690 YKMYR
+690 YKTYR

-700 SKYYCA
+700 SEYYCA

-727 DFGMSVGD
+727 DFGMSIGD
-735 SYTPSDESIRYQLTA
+735 SYTPSDEPIRYQLTD

-768 VSEQDDPTE
+768 VSEQYDPTE
-777 PYEYIGPEANVEG
+777 PYEYIGPEQIVEG
-790 VGCERGWNI
+790 VGCRKGWNF
-799 MELYAMVPS
+799 MELYALVPY

-820 YEDGKCIFTADDFN
+820 YEDARCIFTADDFN
-834 GLKNTK
+834 L
-840 PDNDMAYRPFIEEGK
+840 Y
-855 VWKVGTISGNPVQ
+855 
-868 VVDYY
+868 
-873 YFDGDTIIGGKT
+873 
-885 CKQMMRQRYVSPDY
+885 
-899 PEYDNLAQLPT
+899 
-910 LSKVGAWY
+910 
-918 EEDKK
+918 
-923 VYFYDEQT
+923 
-931 QSMLIKYDFS
+931 
-941 LNPYD
+941 
-946 TLQLFRDYPTYV
+946 
-958 VGPKQS
+958 
-964 GNIKGFKGIYRGIW
+964 
-978 SIGIDSRINTTW
+978 
-990 MEGVGGI
+990 
-997 DGPTRNAYLNASD
+997 
-1010 PVPEF
+1010 
-1015 LMSCTVG
+1015 
-1022 DEVIYLN
+1022 
-1029 EEYEDGATPG
+1029 
-1039 GARGDR
+1039 
-1045 FDFTHT
+1045 
-1051 IKTKPKA
+1051 
-1058 PRRSIDTQSV
+1058 
-1068 YGEYNNHQLDINLN
+1068 
-1082 LLDDIYLVSIT
+1082 
-1093 NESGKTVYEKTVNA
+1093 
-1107 GDIVGLNIDI
+1107 
-1117 SAYTKGRYTVT
+1117 
-1128 VENSRESFTGKFE
+1128 E
-1141 TQTTG
+1141 TQTKE
-1146 IEGNVNNK
+1146 IEVINDNKAENK
-1154 KVKNVSIYNLQ
+1154 KGIYNLQ
-1165 GQRISTLRKGLN
+1165 GQRIRHLQKGLN
-1177 IVNGHKI
+1177 IVNGRKVH
-1184 YVK
+1184 VK

>member
-1 MKKISLALIVILLF
+1 MKKIAFALIVVLLF
-15 GVKTIKAQE
+15 GIKTIKAQE

-34 SGCVS
+34 SGCLS

-87 NENPNVAINI
+87 NENPTVAINV

-201 VNQNVSFSKN
+201 VNQSVFSKN

-242 FSVESIEVEEG
+242 ISVESIEVEEG

-268 TTTLIGYPAASARE
+268 TTTLIGYPAGATRE
-282 SYTVPASVKTAG
+282 LYTVPASVKTAG
-294 DGAFSNSKYLKKIV
+294 DGAFFNSKYLKKIV

-429 SISAYQATEPW
+429 SINAYQATEPW

-445 IVALPD
+445 IVALPA
-451 QDDYLPFV
+451 QNDYLPFV
-459 EDGKEWTMASLG
+459 EDGKEWTMAYLG
-471 TVGPEYQHTFC
+471 TVSPEYQHTFS
-482 YQQIKLGSAIEVD
+482 YQQIKLGSTIEVD
-495 GITFKQIVKSSWQY
+495 GMTFKQIVSSSWQY
-509 DQDGPTNW
+509 DQDGPSNW
-517 KETTEYVGEAD
+517 KETNEYVGEAD
-528 GKVYIYNQQ
+528 GKVYLYNQQ
-537 TKNTVQVM
+537 TKNTIQVM

-556 QTLTGDPNDGY
+556 QTLTSDPNDGY

-582 SVDKTPRRCLY
+582 SVDKTPRKCLY

-613 YGGVQGAY
+613 YEGVQGAY
-621 GRVKAGA
+621 GRMKTGA

-661 YHNLWDDEQWTKDV
+661 YHNLLDDEQWSKDV
-675 SYVINGTTEIDGKTY
+675 SYVINGTTEIDGKAY

-700 SKYYCA
+700 SEYYCA

-727 DFGMSVGD
+727 DFGMSIGD
-735 SYTPSDESIRYQLTA
+735 SYTPSDEPIRYQLTD

-768 VSEQDDPTE
+768 VSEQYDPTE
-777 PYEYIGPEANVEG
+777 PYEYIGPEQIVEG
-790 VGCERGWNI
+790 VGCRKGWNF
-799 MELYAMVPS
+799 MELYALVPY

-834 GLKNTK
+834 LYEMQTK
-840 PDNDMAYRPFIEEGK
+840 EI
-855 VWKVGTISGNPVQ
+855 
-868 VVDYY
+868 
-873 YFDGDTIIGGKT
+873 
-885 CKQMMRQRYVSPDY
+885 
-899 PEYDNLAQLPT
+899 
-910 LSKVGAWY
+910 
-918 EEDKK
+918 
-923 VYFYDEQT
+923 
-931 QSMLIKYDFS
+931 
-941 LNPYD
+941 
-946 TLQLFRDYPTYV
+946 
-958 VGPKQS
+958 
-964 GNIKGFKGIYRGIW
+964 
-978 SIGIDSRINTTW
+978 
-990 MEGVGGI
+990 
-997 DGPTRNAYLNASD
+997 
-1010 PVPEF
+1010 
-1015 LMSCTVG
+1015 
-1022 DEVIYLN
+1022 EVIN
-1029 EEYEDGATPG
+1029 DN
-1039 GARGDR
+1039 
-1045 FDFTHT
+1045 
-1051 IKTKPKA
+1051 KA
-1058 PRRSIDTQSV
+1058 
-1068 YGEYNNHQLDINLN
+1068 E
-1082 LLDDIYLVSIT
+1082 
-1093 NESGKTVYEKTVNA
+1093 
-1107 GDIVGLNIDI
+1107 
-1117 SAYTKGRYTVT
+1117 
-1128 VENSRESFTGKFE
+1128 
-1141 TQTTG
+1141 
-1146 IEGNVNNK
+1146 NK
-1154 KVKNVSIYNLQ
+1154 KGIYNLQ
-1165 GQRISTLRKGLN
+1165 GQRISHLQKGLN
-1177 IVNGHKI
+1177 IVNGRKVH
-1184 YVK
+1184 VK

>member
-1 MKKISLALIVILLF
+1 MKKIAFALIVVLLF

-34 SGCVS
+34 SGCLS
-39 HSRGAEN
+39 HSRGAEIA
-46 STSPTIKLTKEENIL
+46 TSPTIKLTKEENIL

-87 NENPNVAINI
+87 NENPTVAINV

-166 HQAKLIYQNTWDNN
+166 HQAKLITWDNN

-201 VNQNVSFSKN
+201 VNQSVFSKN

-242 FSVESIEVEEG
+242 ISVESIEVEEG

-294 DGAFSNSKYLKKIV
+294 DGAFLNSKYLKKIV

-445 IVALPD
+445 IVALPA
-451 QDDYLPFV
+451 QNDYLPFV
-459 EDGKEWTMASLG
+459 ENGKEWTMAYLG
-471 TVGPEYQHTFC
+471 TVGPEYQHTFS

-495 GITFKQIVKSSWQY
+495 GMTFKQIVSSSWQY
-509 DQDGPTNW
+509 DQDGPSNW
-517 KETTEYVGEAD
+517 KETNEYVGEAD
-528 GKVYIYNQQ
+528 GKVYLYNQQ
-537 TKNTVQVM
+537 TKNTIQVM

-556 QTLTGDPNDGY
+556 QTLTSDPNDGY

-582 SVDKTPRRCLY
+582 SVDKTPRKCLY

-613 YGGVQGAY
+613 YEGVQGAY
-621 GRVKAGA
+621 GRIKTGA

-661 YHNLWDDEQWTKDV
+661 YHNLLDDEQWTKDV
-675 SYVINGTTEIDGKTY
+675 SYVINGTTEIDGKAY

-700 SKYYCA
+700 SEYYCA

-727 DFGMSVGD
+727 DFGMSIGD
-735 SYTPSDESIRYQLTA
+735 SYTPSDEPIRYQLTD

-768 VSEQDDPTE
+768 VSEQYDPTE
-777 PYEYIGPEANVEG
+777 PYEYIGPEQIVEG
-790 VGCERGWNI
+790 VGCRKGWNF
-799 MELYAMVPS
+799 MELYALVPY

-820 YEDGKCIFTADDFN
+820 YEDGRCIFTADDFN
-834 GLKNTK
+834 LYEMQTK
-840 PDNDMAYRPFIEEGK
+840 EI
-855 VWKVGTISGNPVQ
+855 
-868 VVDYY
+868 
-873 YFDGDTIIGGKT
+873 
-885 CKQMMRQRYVSPDY
+885 
-899 PEYDNLAQLPT
+899 
-910 LSKVGAWY
+910 
-918 EEDKK
+918 
-923 VYFYDEQT
+923 
-931 QSMLIKYDFS
+931 
-941 LNPYD
+941 
-946 TLQLFRDYPTYV
+946 
-958 VGPKQS
+958 
-964 GNIKGFKGIYRGIW
+964 
-978 SIGIDSRINTTW
+978 
-990 MEGVGGI
+990 
-997 DGPTRNAYLNASD
+997 
-1010 PVPEF
+1010 
-1015 LMSCTVG
+1015 
-1022 DEVIYLN
+1022 EVIN
-1029 EEYEDGATPG
+1029 DN
-1039 GARGDR
+1039 
-1045 FDFTHT
+1045 
-1051 IKTKPKA
+1051 KA
-1058 PRRSIDTQSV
+1058 
-1068 YGEYNNHQLDINLN
+1068 E
-1082 LLDDIYLVSIT
+1082 
-1093 NESGKTVYEKTVNA
+1093 
-1107 GDIVGLNIDI
+1107 
-1117 SAYTKGRYTVT
+1117 
-1128 VENSRESFTGKFE
+1128 
-1141 TQTTG
+1141 
-1146 IEGNVNNK
+1146 NK
-1154 KVKNVSIYNLQ
+1154 KGIYNLQ
-1165 GQRISTLRKGLN
+1165 GQRISHLQKGLN
-1177 IVNGHKI
+1177 IVNGRKVH
-1184 YVK
+1184 VK

>member
-1 MKKISLALIVILLF
+1 MKKIAFALIVVLLF
-15 GVKTIKAQE
+15 GIKTIKAQE

-34 SGCVS
+34 SGCLS
-39 HSRGAEN
+39 HSRGAEIA
-46 STSPTIKLTKEENIL
+46 TSPTIKLTKEENIL

-87 NENPNVAINI
+87 NENPTVAINV

-111 NISYTVRDLEKNN
+111 NISYTVRDLEKNK

-166 HQAKLIYQNTWDNN
+166 HQAKLITWDNN

-201 VNQNVSFSKN
+201 VNQSVFSKN

-242 FSVESIEVEEG
+242 ISVESIEVEEG

-294 DGAFSNSKYLKKIV
+294 DGAFFNSKYLKKIV

-325 SLEEVTLPSSIKEL
+325 SLEEVVLPSSIKEL

-429 SISAYQATEPW
+429 SINAYQATEPW

-445 IVALPD
+445 IVELPD
-451 QDDYLPFV
+451 QDDYHPFV
-459 EDGKEWTMASLG
+459 ENGKEWTMAYLG
-471 TVGPEYQHTFC
+471 TVSPEYQHTFS

-495 GITFKQIVKSSWQY
+495 GMTFKQIVSSSWQY
-509 DQDGPTNW
+509 DQDGPSNW
-517 KETTEYVGEAD
+517 KETNEYVGEAD
-528 GKVYIYNQQ
+528 GKVYLYNQQ
-537 TKNTVQVM
+537 TKNTIQVM

-556 QTLTGDPNDGY
+556 QTLTSDPNDGY

-582 SVDKTPRRCLY
+582 SVDKTPRKCLY

-613 YGGVQGAY
+613 YEGVQGAY
-621 GRVKAGA
+621 GRMKTGA

-661 YHNLWDDEQWTKDV
+661 YHNLLDDEQWSKDV
-675 SYVINGTTEIDGKTY
+675 SYVINGTTEIDGKAY

-700 SKYYCA
+700 SEYYCA

-720 DGDQLLY
+720 GDQLLY
-727 DFGMSVGD
+727 DFGMSIGD
-735 SYTPSDESIRYQLTA
+735 SYTPSDEPIRYQLTD

-768 VSEQDDPTE
+768 VSEQYDPTE
-777 PYEYIGPEANVEG
+777 PYEYIGPEQIVEG
-790 VGCERGWNI
+790 VGCRKGWNF
-799 MELYAMVPS
+799 MELYALVPY

-820 YEDGKCIFTADDFN
+820 YEDARCIFTADDFN
-834 GLKNTK
+834 L
-840 PDNDMAYRPFIEEGK
+840 Y
-855 VWKVGTISGNPVQ
+855 
-868 VVDYY
+868 
-873 YFDGDTIIGGKT
+873 
-885 CKQMMRQRYVSPDY
+885 
-899 PEYDNLAQLPT
+899 
-910 LSKVGAWY
+910 
-918 EEDKK
+918 
-923 VYFYDEQT
+923 
-931 QSMLIKYDFS
+931 
-941 LNPYD
+941 
-946 TLQLFRDYPTYV
+946 
-958 VGPKQS
+958 
-964 GNIKGFKGIYRGIW
+964 
-978 SIGIDSRINTTW
+978 
-990 MEGVGGI
+990 
-997 DGPTRNAYLNASD
+997 
-1010 PVPEF
+1010 
-1015 LMSCTVG
+1015 
-1022 DEVIYLN
+1022 
-1029 EEYEDGATPG
+1029 
-1039 GARGDR
+1039 
-1045 FDFTHT
+1045 
-1051 IKTKPKA
+1051 
-1058 PRRSIDTQSV
+1058 
-1068 YGEYNNHQLDINLN
+1068 
-1082 LLDDIYLVSIT
+1082 
-1093 NESGKTVYEKTVNA
+1093 
-1107 GDIVGLNIDI
+1107 
-1117 SAYTKGRYTVT
+1117 
-1128 VENSRESFTGKFE
+1128 E
-1141 TQTTG
+1141 TQTKE
-1146 IEGNVNNK
+1146 IEVINDNKAENK
-1154 KVKNVSIYNLQ
+1154 KGIYNLQ
-1165 GQRISTLRKGLN
+1165 GQRIRHLQKGLN
-1177 IVNGHKI
+1177 IVNGRKVH
-1184 YVK
+1184 VK

>member
-39 HSRGAEN
+39 HSRGAEI

-87 NENPNVAINI
+87 NENPTVAINV

-111 NISYTVRDLEKNN
+111 NISYTVRDLEKNK
-124 FYLTCWWYEGQVELT
+124 FYLMCWWYEGQVELT

-201 VNQNVSFSKN
+201 VNQSVFSKN

-253 NPAICSVDGVLFNKD
+253 NPTICSVDGVLFNKD

-294 DGAFSNSKYLKKIV
+294 DGAFSYSKYLKKIV

-339 SIYLFKDCTKLK
+339 SIYLFKDCKKLK

-386 FFAFGSLSNLKNVYC
+386 AFAFRYISQLKEITCHAKNVP
-401 QAKIVPNTS
+401 KTD
-410 QNVFGN
+410 QNAFRD

-445 IVALPD
+445 IVELPD
-451 QDDYLPFV
+451 QNDYLPFV
-459 EDGKEWTMASLG
+459 ENGKEWTMAYLG
-471 TVGPEYQHTFC
+471 TVSPEYQHTFS

-495 GITFKQIVKSSWQY
+495 GMTFKQIVKSSWQY
-509 DQDGPTNW
+509 DQDGPSNW
-517 KETTEYVGEAD
+517 KETNEYVGEAD
-528 GKVYIYNQQ
+528 GKVYLYNQQ
-537 TKNTVQVM
+537 TKNTIQVM

-582 SVDKTPRRCLY
+582 SADKSPRKCLY

-621 GRVKAGA
+621 GRMKTGA

-735 SYTPSDESIRYQLTA
+735 SYTPSDEPIRYQLTD

-777 PYEYIGPEANVEG
+777 PYEYIGPEQIVEG
-790 VGCERGWNI
+790 VGCEKGWNI
-799 MELYAMVPS
+799 MEIYALVPY

-834 GLKNTK
+834 L
-840 PDNDMAYRPFIEEGK
+840 Y
-855 VWKVGTISGNPVQ
+855 
-868 VVDYY
+868 
-873 YFDGDTIIGGKT
+873 
-885 CKQMMRQRYVSPDY
+885 
-899 PEYDNLAQLPT
+899 
-910 LSKVGAWY
+910 
-918 EEDKK
+918 
-923 VYFYDEQT
+923 
-931 QSMLIKYDFS
+931 
-941 LNPYD
+941 
-946 TLQLFRDYPTYV
+946 
-958 VGPKQS
+958 
-964 GNIKGFKGIYRGIW
+964 
-978 SIGIDSRINTTW
+978 
-990 MEGVGGI
+990 
-997 DGPTRNAYLNASD
+997 
-1010 PVPEF
+1010 
-1015 LMSCTVG
+1015 
-1022 DEVIYLN
+1022 
-1029 EEYEDGATPG
+1029 
-1039 GARGDR
+1039 
-1045 FDFTHT
+1045 
-1051 IKTKPKA
+1051 
-1058 PRRSIDTQSV
+1058 
-1068 YGEYNNHQLDINLN
+1068 
-1082 LLDDIYLVSIT
+1082 
-1093 NESGKTVYEKTVNA
+1093 
-1107 GDIVGLNIDI
+1107 
-1117 SAYTKGRYTVT
+1117 
-1128 VENSRESFTGKFE
+1128 E
-1141 TQTTG
+1141 TQTKE
-1146 IEGNVNNK
+1146 IEVINDNKAENK
-1154 KVKNVSIYNLQ
+1154 KGIYNLQ
-1165 GQRISTLRKGLN
+1165 GQRIRHLQKGLN
-1177 IVNGHKI
+1177 IVNGRKVH
-1184 YVK
+1184 VK

>member
-1 MKKISLALIVILLF
+1 MKKIAFALIVVLLF
-15 GVKTIKAQE
+15 GIKTIKAQE

-34 SGCVS
+34 SGCLS
-39 HSRGAEN
+39 HSRGAEIA
-46 STSPTIKLTKEENIL
+46 TSPTIKLTKEENIL

-87 NENPNVAINI
+87 NENPTVAINV

-201 VNQNVSFSKN
+201 VNQSVFSKN
-211 SSITK
+211 SRITK

-268 TTTLIGYPAASARE
+268 TTTLIGYPAGATRE
-282 SYTVPASVKTAG
+282 LYTVPASVKTAG
-294 DGAFSNSKYLKKIV
+294 DGAFFNSKYLKKIV

-358 VTTIGYSAFEGCTSL
+358 VTTIGYSAFEGCSRL

-445 IVALPD
+445 IVALPA
-451 QDDYLPFV
+451 QNDYLPFV

-471 TVGPEYQHTFC
+471 TVSPEYQHTFS

-495 GITFKQIVKSSWQY
+495 GMTFKQIVSSSWQY
-509 DQDGPTNW
+509 DQDGPSNW
-517 KETTEYVGEAD
+517 KETNEYVGEAD
-528 GKVYIYNQQ
+528 GKVYLYNQQ
-537 TKNTVQVM
+537 TKNTIQVM

-556 QTLTGDPNDGY
+556 QTLTSDPNDGY
-567 WDFVVT
+567 EDFVVT

-582 SVDKTPRRCLY
+582 SVDKTPRKCLY

-621 GRVKAGA
+621 GRMKPGA

-661 YHNLWDDEQWTKDV
+661 YHNLLDDEQWTKDV
-675 SYVINGTTEIDGKTY
+675 SYVINGTTEIDGKAY

-700 SKYYCA
+700 SEYYCA

-735 SYTPSDESIRYQLTA
+735 DYTPSDEPIRYQLTD

-768 VSEQDDPTE
+768 VSEQYDPTE
-777 PYEYIGPEANVEG
+777 PYEYIGPEQIVEG
-790 VGCERGWNI
+790 VGCRKGWNF
-799 MELYAMVPS
+799 MELYALVPY

-834 GLKNTK
+834 LYEMQTK
-840 PDNDMAYRPFIEEGK
+840 EI
-855 VWKVGTISGNPVQ
+855 
-868 VVDYY
+868 
-873 YFDGDTIIGGKT
+873 
-885 CKQMMRQRYVSPDY
+885 
-899 PEYDNLAQLPT
+899 
-910 LSKVGAWY
+910 
-918 EEDKK
+918 
-923 VYFYDEQT
+923 
-931 QSMLIKYDFS
+931 
-941 LNPYD
+941 
-946 TLQLFRDYPTYV
+946 
-958 VGPKQS
+958 
-964 GNIKGFKGIYRGIW
+964 
-978 SIGIDSRINTTW
+978 
-990 MEGVGGI
+990 
-997 DGPTRNAYLNASD
+997 
-1010 PVPEF
+1010 
-1015 LMSCTVG
+1015 
-1022 DEVIYLN
+1022 EVIN
-1029 EEYEDGATPG
+1029 DN
-1039 GARGDR
+1039 
-1045 FDFTHT
+1045 
-1051 IKTKPKA
+1051 KA
-1058 PRRSIDTQSV
+1058 
-1068 YGEYNNHQLDINLN
+1068 E
-1082 LLDDIYLVSIT
+1082 
-1093 NESGKTVYEKTVNA
+1093 
-1107 GDIVGLNIDI
+1107 
-1117 SAYTKGRYTVT
+1117 
-1128 VENSRESFTGKFE
+1128 
-1141 TQTTG
+1141 
-1146 IEGNVNNK
+1146 NK
-1154 KVKNVSIYNLQ
+1154 KGIYNLQ
-1165 GQRISTLRKGLN
+1165 GQRIRHLQKGLN
-1177 IVNGHKI
+1177 IVNGRKVH
-1184 YVK
+1184 VK

>member
-1 MKKISLALIVILLF
+1 MKKIAFALIVVLLF
-15 GVKTIKAQE
+15 GIKTIKAQE

-34 SGCVS
+34 SGCLS
-39 HSRGAEN
+39 HSRGAEIA
-46 STSPTIKLTKEENIL
+46 TSPTIKLTKEENIL

-87 NENPNVAINI
+87 NENPTVAINV

-111 NISYTVRDLEKNN
+111 NISYTVRDLEKNK

-166 HQAKLIYQNTWDNN
+166 HQAKLITWDNN

-201 VNQNVSFSKN
+201 VNQSVFSKN

-242 FSVESIEVEEG
+242 ISVESIEVEEG

-268 TTTLIGYPAASARE
+268 TTTLIGYPAGATRE
-282 SYTVPASVKTAG
+282 LYTVPASVKTAG
-294 DGAFSNSKYLKKIV
+294 DGAFFNSKYLKKIV

-401 QAKIVPNTS
+401 QAKTVPNTS

-445 IVALPD
+445 IVELPD
-451 QDDYLPFV
+451 QDDYHPFV
-459 EDGKEWTMASLG
+459 ENGKEWTMAYLG
-471 TVGPEYQHTFC
+471 TVSPEYQHTFS
-482 YQQIKLGSAIEVD
+482 YQQIKLGSTIEVD
-495 GITFKQIVKSSWQY
+495 GMTFKQIVSSSWQY
-509 DQDGPTNW
+509 DQDGPSNW
-517 KETTEYVGEAD
+517 KETNEYVGEAD
-528 GKVYIYNQQ
+528 GKVYLYNQQ
-537 TKNTVQVM
+537 TKNTIQVM

-556 QTLTGDPNDGY
+556 QTLTSDPNDGY

-582 SVDKTPRRCLY
+582 SVDKTPRKCLY

-621 GRVKAGA
+621 GRMKTGA

-661 YHNLWDDEQWTKDV
+661 YHNLLDDEQWSKDV
-675 SYVINGTTEIDGKTY
+675 SYVINGTTEIDGKAY

-700 SKYYCA
+700 SEYYCA

-720 DGDQLLY
+720 GDQLLY
-727 DFGMSVGD
+727 DFGMSIGD
-735 SYTPSDESIRYQLTA
+735 SYTPSDEPIRYQLTG

-768 VSEQDDPTE
+768 VSEQYDPTE
-777 PYEYIGPEANVEG
+777 PYEYIGPEQIVEG
-790 VGCERGWNI
+790 VGCRKGWNF
-799 MELYAMVPS
+799 MELYALVPY

-820 YEDGKCIFTADDFN
+820 YEDARCIFTADDFN
-834 GLKNTK
+834 L
-840 PDNDMAYRPFIEEGK
+840 Y
-855 VWKVGTISGNPVQ
+855 
-868 VVDYY
+868 
-873 YFDGDTIIGGKT
+873 
-885 CKQMMRQRYVSPDY
+885 
-899 PEYDNLAQLPT
+899 
-910 LSKVGAWY
+910 
-918 EEDKK
+918 
-923 VYFYDEQT
+923 
-931 QSMLIKYDFS
+931 
-941 LNPYD
+941 
-946 TLQLFRDYPTYV
+946 
-958 VGPKQS
+958 
-964 GNIKGFKGIYRGIW
+964 
-978 SIGIDSRINTTW
+978 
-990 MEGVGGI
+990 
-997 DGPTRNAYLNASD
+997 
-1010 PVPEF
+1010 
-1015 LMSCTVG
+1015 
-1022 DEVIYLN
+1022 
-1029 EEYEDGATPG
+1029 
-1039 GARGDR
+1039 
-1045 FDFTHT
+1045 
-1051 IKTKPKA
+1051 
-1058 PRRSIDTQSV
+1058 
-1068 YGEYNNHQLDINLN
+1068 
-1082 LLDDIYLVSIT
+1082 
-1093 NESGKTVYEKTVNA
+1093 
-1107 GDIVGLNIDI
+1107 
-1117 SAYTKGRYTVT
+1117 
-1128 VENSRESFTGKFE
+1128 E
-1141 TQTTG
+1141 TQTKE
-1146 IEGNVNNK
+1146 IEVINDNKAENK
-1154 KVKNVSIYNLQ
+1154 KGIYNLQ
-1165 GQRISTLRKGLN
+1165 GQRIRHLQKGLN
-1177 IVNGHKI
+1177 IVNGRKVH
-1184 YVK
+1184 VK

>member
-1 MKKISLALIVILLF
+1 MKKIAFALIVVLLF
-15 GVKTIKAQE
+15 GIKTIKAQE

-34 SGCVS
+34 SGCLS
-39 HSRGAEN
+39 HSRGAEIA
-46 STSPTIKLTKEENIL
+46 TSPTIKLTKEENIL

-87 NENPNVAINI
+87 NENPTVAINV

-201 VNQNVSFSKN
+201 VNQSVFSKN

-242 FSVESIEVEEG
+242 ISVESIEVEEG

-268 TTTLIGYPAASARE
+268 TTTLIGYPAGATRE
-282 SYTVPASVKTAG
+282 LYTVPASVKTAG
-294 DGAFSNSKYLKKIV
+294 DGAFFNSKYLKKIV

-429 SISAYQATEPW
+429 SINAYQATEPW

-445 IVALPD
+445 IVALPN
-451 QDDYLPFV
+451 QNDYLPFV

-621 GRVKAGA
+621 GRMMPGA

-661 YHNLWDDEQWTKDV
+661 YHNLLDDEQWSKDV
-675 SYVINGTTEIDGKTY
+675 SYVINGTTEIDGKAY

-700 SKYYCA
+700 SEYYCA

-720 DGDQLLY
+720 GDQLLY
-727 DFGMSVGD
+727 DFGMSIGD
-735 SYTPSDESIRYQLTA
+735 SYTPSDEPIRYQLTD

-768 VSEQDDPTE
+768 VSEQYDPTE
-777 PYEYIGPEANVEG
+777 PYEYIGPEQIVEG
-790 VGCERGWNI
+790 VGCRKGWNF
-799 MELYAMVPS
+799 MELYALVPY

-820 YEDGKCIFTADDFN
+820 YEDARCIFTADDFN
-834 GLKNTK
+834 L
-840 PDNDMAYRPFIEEGK
+840 Y
-855 VWKVGTISGNPVQ
+855 
-868 VVDYY
+868 
-873 YFDGDTIIGGKT
+873 
-885 CKQMMRQRYVSPDY
+885 
-899 PEYDNLAQLPT
+899 
-910 LSKVGAWY
+910 
-918 EEDKK
+918 
-923 VYFYDEQT
+923 
-931 QSMLIKYDFS
+931 
-941 LNPYD
+941 
-946 TLQLFRDYPTYV
+946 
-958 VGPKQS
+958 
-964 GNIKGFKGIYRGIW
+964 
-978 SIGIDSRINTTW
+978 
-990 MEGVGGI
+990 
-997 DGPTRNAYLNASD
+997 
-1010 PVPEF
+1010 
-1015 LMSCTVG
+1015 
-1022 DEVIYLN
+1022 
-1029 EEYEDGATPG
+1029 
-1039 GARGDR
+1039 
-1045 FDFTHT
+1045 
-1051 IKTKPKA
+1051 
-1058 PRRSIDTQSV
+1058 
-1068 YGEYNNHQLDINLN
+1068 
-1082 LLDDIYLVSIT
+1082 
-1093 NESGKTVYEKTVNA
+1093 
-1107 GDIVGLNIDI
+1107 
-1117 SAYTKGRYTVT
+1117 
-1128 VENSRESFTGKFE
+1128 E
-1141 TQTTG
+1141 TQTKE
-1146 IEGNVNNK
+1146 IEVINDNKAENK
-1154 KVKNVSIYNLQ
+1154 KGIYNLQ
-1165 GQRISTLRKGLN
+1165 GQRIRHLQKGLN
-1177 IVNGHKI
+1177 IVNGRKVH
-1184 YVK
+1184 VK

>member
-1 MKKISLALIVILLF
+1 MKKIAFALIVVLLF
-15 GVKTIKAQE
+15 GIKTIKAQE

-34 SGCVS
+34 SGCLS
-39 HSRGAEN
+39 HSRGAEIA
-46 STSPTIKLTKEENIL
+46 TSPTIKLTKEDNIL

-87 NENPNVAINI
+87 NENPTVAINV

-201 VNQNVSFSKN
+201 VNQSVFSKN

-242 FSVESIEVEEG
+242 ISVESIEVEEG

-268 TTTLIGYPAASARE
+268 TTTLIGYPAGATRE

-294 DGAFSNSKYLKKIV
+294 DGAFFNSKYLKKIV

-358 VTTIGYSAFEGCTSL
+358 VTTIGYSAFEGCSRL

-429 SISAYQATEPW
+429 SINAYQATEPW

-445 IVALPD
+445 IVALPA
-451 QDDYLPFV
+451 QNDYLPFV
-459 EDGKEWTMASLG
+459 ENGKEWTMAYLG
-471 TVGPEYQHTFC
+471 TVGPEYQHTFS

-495 GITFKQIVKSSWQY
+495 GMTFKQIVSSSWQY
-509 DQDGPTNW
+509 DQDGPSNW
-517 KETTEYVGEAD
+517 KETNEYVGEAD
-528 GKVYIYNQQ
+528 GKVYLYNQQ
-537 TKNTVQVM
+537 TKNTIQVM

-556 QTLTGDPNDGY
+556 QTLTSDPNDGY

-582 SVDKTPRRCLY
+582 SVDKTPRKCLY

-613 YGGVQGAY
+613 YEGVQGAY
-621 GRVKAGA
+621 GRMKTGA

-661 YHNLWDDEQWTKDV
+661 YHNLLDDEQWTKDV
-675 SYVINGTTEIDGKTY
+675 SYVINGTTEIDGKSY

-700 SKYYCA
+700 SEYYCA

-727 DFGMSVGD
+727 DFGMSIGD
-735 SYTPSDESIRYQLTA
+735 SYTPSDEPIRYQLTD

-768 VSEQDDPTE
+768 VSEQYDPTE
-777 PYEYIGPEANVEG
+777 PYEYIGPEQIVEG
-790 VGCERGWNI
+790 VGCRKGWNF
-799 MELYAMVPS
+799 MELYALVPY

-820 YEDGKCIFTADDFN
+820 YEDGRCIFTADDFN
-834 GLKNTK
+834 LYEMQTK
-840 PDNDMAYRPFIEEGK
+840 EI
-855 VWKVGTISGNPVQ
+855 
-868 VVDYY
+868 
-873 YFDGDTIIGGKT
+873 
-885 CKQMMRQRYVSPDY
+885 
-899 PEYDNLAQLPT
+899 
-910 LSKVGAWY
+910 
-918 EEDKK
+918 
-923 VYFYDEQT
+923 
-931 QSMLIKYDFS
+931 
-941 LNPYD
+941 
-946 TLQLFRDYPTYV
+946 
-958 VGPKQS
+958 
-964 GNIKGFKGIYRGIW
+964 
-978 SIGIDSRINTTW
+978 
-990 MEGVGGI
+990 
-997 DGPTRNAYLNASD
+997 
-1010 PVPEF
+1010 
-1015 LMSCTVG
+1015 
-1022 DEVIYLN
+1022 EVIN
-1029 EEYEDGATPG
+1029 DN
-1039 GARGDR
+1039 
-1045 FDFTHT
+1045 
-1051 IKTKPKA
+1051 K
-1058 PRRSIDTQSV
+1058 
-1068 YGEYNNHQLDINLN
+1068 
-1082 LLDDIYLVSIT
+1082 
-1093 NESGKTVYEKTVNA
+1093 
-1107 GDIVGLNIDI
+1107 
-1117 SAYTKGRYTVT
+1117 
-1128 VENSRESFTGKFE
+1128 VEN
-1141 TQTTG
+1141 
-1146 IEGNVNNK
+1146 K
-1154 KVKNVSIYNLQ
+1154 KGIYNLQ
-1165 GQRISTLRKGLN
+1165 GQRISHLQKGLN
-1177 IVNGHKI
+1177 IVNGRKVH
-1184 YVK
+1184 VK

>member
-39 HSRGAEN
+39 NSRGAEN

-87 NENPNVAINI
+87 NENPTVAINV
-97 TPVIPAYMDCTCPF
+97 TPVIPAYKDCTCPF
-111 NISYTVRDLEKNN
+111 NISYTVRDLEKNK

-166 HQAKLIYQNTWDNN
+166 HQAILISQNTWDNN

-201 VNQNVSFSKN
+201 VNQSVFSKN

-253 NPAICSVDGVLFNKD
+253 NPTICSVDGVLFNKD

-294 DGAFSNSKYLKKIV
+294 DGAFFNSKYLKKIV

-358 VTTIGYSAFEGCTSL
+358 VTTIGYSAFEGCSRL

-451 QDDYLPFV
+451 QNDYLPFV

-471 TVGPEYQHTFC
+471 IVGPEYQHTFS

-556 QTLTGDPNDGY
+556 QTLTGDPKNGG
-567 WDFVVT
+567 WDFIVT

-582 SVDKTPRRCLY
+582 SADKTPRKCLH
-593 LSWSD
+593 LSLSD
-598 SKETDDVWIE
+598 SKETDDVWVE

-621 GRVKAGA
+621 GRMKTGA

-768 VSEQDDPTE
+768 VSEQYDPTE
-777 PYEYIGPEANVEG
+777 PYEYIGPEQIVEG
-790 VGCERGWNI
+790 VGCEKGWNF
-799 MELYAMVPS
+799 MELYALVPY

-840 PDNDMAYRPFIEEGK
+840 PDNDMAYRPFVEEGK

-873 YFDGDTIIGGKT
+873 YFDGDTIIGGRT

-918 EEDKK
+918 EKDKK
-923 VYFYDEQT
+923 VYFYNEKEQ
-931 QSMLIKYDFS
+931 SFMIKYDFS
-941 LNPYD
+941 IGANES
-946 TLQLFRDYPTYV
+946 LQLIDDYPSFII
-958 VGPKQS
+958 GPRQT
-964 GNIKGFKGIYRGIW
+964 GEIDGFKGVYR
-978 SIGIDSRINTTW
+978 DVMINQNVKSTTW
-990 MEGVGGI
+990 LEGVGGI
-997 DGPTRNAYLNASD
+997 EGPTRNAYAEATD
-1010 PVPEF
+1010 HMPEF
-1015 LMSCTVG
+1015 LMSCAVG

-1029 EEYEDGATPG
+1029 EKYEDGATPG
-1039 GARGDR
+1039 GARKDR

-1058 PRRSIDTQSV
+1058 PRRSEDAQSL
-1068 YGEYNNHQLDINLN
+1068 YGEYNNLQLGINLN
-1082 LLDDIYLVSIT
+1082 PLDDTYQVSIT
-1093 NESGKTVYEKTVNA
+1093 NESGKVVYEKAINA
-1107 GDIVGLNIDI
+1107 GNIVGLNIDI
-1117 SAYTKGRYTVT
+1117 SAYAKGRYTVT
-1128 VENSRESFTGKFE
+1128 VENSQESFTGEFE

-1146 IEGNVNNK
+1146 IEENVIIRK
-1154 KVKNVSIYNLQ
+1154 LKNVSIYNLQ
-1165 GQRISTLRKGLN
+1165 GQRINYLQKGLN
-1177 IVNGHKI
+1177 IVNGKKV